1 MDRNDLKSI
10 FDGDFNE
17 NELDL
22 VEKAYRMAEQAL
34 DGMKRG
40 NDAPFITHPVGV
52 AKIVCNEIGMNAD
65 CAVAVFLHEAT
76 RFHPE
81 ILERED
87 FLSFPQDIRN
97 IAVSLNRIAS
107 IRPKDTRL
115 EADTYRRLIISYSH
129 DPRVTL
135 IKLAD
140 RLEVMRNIKLLPK
153 SSREMKV
160 VETQLLYVPIAHQI
174 GLYSLKGEMEDIY
187 LKYTEPSIYNSIT
200 NKLRLTARDREARMS
215 RFIEPLKQRL
225 SDAGIHYQLK
235 ARTKTAYSIWRKMV
249 KQDVP
254 FEKVYDVYAI
264 RFIIDC
270 EPDREVEHALCWNVF
285 SYVTSEYKYDT
296 SRLRNWLSKPKPNGY
311 ESLHVTIEFDDKV
324 PLEVQIRTRRMDIVA
339 ESGGASHWSYKG
351 VRMEQYMQEWLS
363 SVRNVMS
370 QQEKFS
376 YSDMPDNIG
385 NDVFVYT
392 PSGELKQLRY
402 GATLLDFA
410 FAIHT
415 NIGLKCS
422 GGLVNGKLVSIREKL
437 TTGDVVEV
445 VTNKNQKPNPGWL
458 DIAVTSKARTK
469 IRQKLAEEEF
479 KKAAEGKELM
489 ARRLKN
495 WKMEMSDEDL
505 GALIKKYSM
514 KSINEFYCAV
524 AENAVDIYEVKSY
537 LSSKD
542 REQEA
547 RQQHL
552 SKEKAEETP
561 VKANEKEPK
570 SDVLVIGG
578 NIGNIGYRMAKCC
591 HPVFGDDVFG
601 FISVRDGITIHR
613 VSCPNAAR
621 LIERYPYRIQR
632 VRWSSNSLSN
642 SFQTTLRVLCRGEKR
657 LGAPVM
663 EAVSQYKASVRSMV
677 INERNSRDV
686 THEIELKLSVPNNL
700 ELDKVISAI
709 KKVKDVTNVLR

>member
-1 MDRNDLKSI
+1 MEDI
-10 FDGDFNE
+10 F
-17 NELDL
+17 
-22 VEKAYRMAEQAL
+22 VEKAYKIAEKAL
-34 DGMKRG
+34 EGMKRG
-40 NDAPFITHPVGV
+40 NNAPFITHPVGV
-52 AKIVCNEIGMNAD
+52 AKIVCDEIGMGKD
-65 CAVAVFLHEAT
+65 CAAAVFLHEAT
-76 RFHPE
+76 RFRPE
-81 ILERED
+81 ILESED

-97 IAVSLNRIAS
+97 IAVSLNRIS
-107 IRPKDTRL
+107 TIRPKDTRL

-140 RLEVMRNIKLLPK
+140 RLEVMRNIRLLPK

-160 VETQLLYVPIAHQI
+160 VESQMLYVPIAHQI
-174 GLYSLKGEMEDIY
+174 GLYSLKGELEDIY
-187 LKYTEPSIYNSIT
+187 LKYTEPAIYNSIT
-200 NKLRLTARDREARMS
+200 NKLRLTAKDREEQMS

-225 SDAGIHYQLK
+225 SDAGISYQLK

-270 EPDREVEHALCWNVF
+270 PPDRKTEHEMCWNVF

-296 SRLRNWLSKPKPNGY
+296 SRLRDWLSKPKPNGY
-311 ESLHVTIEFDDKV
+311 ESLHVTIEFEDKV

-351 VRMEQYMQEWLS
+351 VRMEQYMQEWLA

-370 QQEKFS
+370 QQERFS
-376 YSDMPDNIG
+376 YDNMPDNIC

-422 GGLVNGKLVSIREKL
+422 GGMVNGKRVSIREKL
-437 TTGDVVEV
+437 ATGDVVEA
-445 VTNKNQKPNPGWL
+445 VTNKNQRPNLGWL

-469 IRQKLAEEEF
+469 IRQKLAEDEF
-479 KKAAEGKELM
+479 KKASEGKELM
-489 ARRLKN
+489 SRRLKN
-495 WKMEMSDEDL
+495 WKLELTDEDL
-505 GALIKKYSM
+505 GFLIKKYSL

-524 AENAVDIYEVKSY
+524 AENKIDIFEIKSY
-537 LSSKD
+537 LSGKD
-542 REQEA
+542 MPQEF
-547 RQQHL
+547 RQP
-552 SKEKAEETP
+552 SSRAVEETP
-561 VKANEKEPK
+561 KEPSGNIK

-578 NIGNIGYRMAKCC
+578 NINNIGYRMAKCC
-591 HPVFGDDVFG
+591 NPVYGDYVFG
-601 FISVRDGITIHR
+601 FTSVKDGITIHR

-632 VRWSSNSLSN
+632 VRWSGSSAST
-642 SFQTTLRVLCRGEKR
+642 SFQVTLKVLCRGEKN

-677 INERNSRDV
+677 VNERNSRDV

-700 ELDKVISAI
+700 ELDKVISAV

>member
-1 MDRNDLKSI
+1 MEDI
-10 FDGDFNE
+10 F
-17 NELDL
+17 
-22 VEKAYRMAEQAL
+22 VEKAYKIAEKAL
-34 DGMKRG
+34 EGMKRG
-40 NDAPFITHPVGV
+40 NNAPFITHPVGV
-52 AKIVCNEIGMNAD
+52 AKIVCDEIGMGKD
-65 CAVAVFLHEAT
+65 CAAAVFLHEAT
-76 RFHPE
+76 RFRHE
-81 ILERED
+81 ILESED

-97 IAVSLNRIAS
+97 IAVSLNRIS
-107 IRPKDTRL
+107 TIRPKDTRL
-115 EADTYRRLIISYSH
+115 EADTYRRLIISYSR

-140 RLEVMRNIKLLPK
+140 RLEVMRNIRLLPK

-160 VETQLLYVPIAHQI
+160 VESQMLYVPIAHQI
-174 GLYSLKGEMEDIY
+174 GLYSLKGELEDIY
-187 LKYTEPSIYNSIT
+187 LKYTEPAIYNSIT
-200 NKLRLTARDREARMS
+200 NKLRLTAKDREEQMS

-225 SDAGIHYQLK
+225 SDAGISYQLK

-270 EPDREVEHALCWNVF
+270 PPDRKTEHEMCWNVF

-296 SRLRNWLSKPKPNGY
+296 SRLRDWLSKPKPNGY
-311 ESLHVTIEFDDKV
+311 ESLHVTIEFEDKV

-351 VRMEQYMQEWLS
+351 VRMEQYMQEWLA

-370 QQEKFS
+370 QQERFS
-376 YSDMPDNIG
+376 YDNMPDNIC

-422 GGLVNGKLVSIREKL
+422 GGMVNGKRVSIREKL
-437 TTGDVVEV
+437 ATGDVVEA
-445 VTNKNQKPNPGWL
+445 VTNKNQRPNLGWL

-469 IRQKLAEEEF
+469 IRQKLAEDEF
-479 KKAAEGKELM
+479 KKASEGKELM
-489 ARRLKN
+489 SRRLKN
-495 WKMEMSDEDL
+495 WKLELTDEDL
-505 GALIKKYSM
+505 GFLIKKYSL

-524 AENAVDIYEVKSY
+524 AENKIDIFEIKSY
-537 LSSKD
+537 LSGKD
-542 REQEA
+542 MPQEF
-547 RQQHL
+547 RQP
-552 SKEKAEETP
+552 SSRAVEETP
-561 VKANEKEPK
+561 KEPSGNIK

-578 NIGNIGYRMAKCC
+578 NINNIGYRMAKCC
-591 HPVFGDDVFG
+591 NPVYGDDVFG
-601 FISVRDGITIHR
+601 FISVKDGITIHR

-632 VRWSSNSLSN
+632 VRWSGSSAST
-642 SFQTTLRVLCRGEKR
+642 SFQVTLKVLCRGEKN

-677 INERNSRDV
+677 VNERNSRDV

-700 ELDKVISAI
+700 ELDKVISAV

>member
-1 MDRNDLKSI
+1 MEDI
-10 FDGDFNE
+10 F
-17 NELDL
+17 
-22 VEKAYRMAEQAL
+22 VEKAYKIAEKAL
-34 DGMKRG
+34 EGMKRG
-40 NDAPFITHPVGV
+40 NNAPFITHPVGV
-52 AKIVCNEIGMNAD
+52 AKIVCDEIGMGKD
-65 CAVAVFLHEAT
+65 CAAAVFLHEAT
-76 RFHPE
+76 RFRPE
-81 ILERED
+81 ILESED

-97 IAVSLNRIAS
+97 IAVSLNRIS
-107 IRPKDTRL
+107 TIRPKDTRL
-115 EADTYRRLIISYSH
+115 EADTYRRLIISYSR

-140 RLEVMRNIKLLPK
+140 RLEVMRNIRLLPK

-160 VETQLLYVPIAHQI
+160 VESQMLYVPIAHQI
-174 GLYSLKGEMEDIY
+174 GLYSLKGELEDIY
-187 LKYTEPSIYNSIT
+187 LKYTEPAIYNSIT
-200 NKLRLTARDREARMS
+200 NKLRLTAKDREEQMS

-225 SDAGIHYQLK
+225 SDAGISYQLK

-270 EPDREVEHALCWNVF
+270 PPDRKTEHEMCWNVF

-296 SRLRNWLSKPKPNGY
+296 SRLRDWLSKPKPNGY
-311 ESLHVTIEFDDKV
+311 ESLHVTIEFEDKV

-351 VRMEQYMQEWLS
+351 VRMEQYMQEWLA

-370 QQEKFS
+370 QQERFS
-376 YSDMPDNIG
+376 YDNMPDNIC

-402 GATLLDFA
+402 GVTLLDFA

-422 GGLVNGKLVSIREKL
+422 GGMVNGKRVSIREKL
-437 TTGDVVEV
+437 ATGDVVEA
-445 VTNKNQKPNPGWL
+445 VTNKNQRPNLGWL

-469 IRQKLAEEEF
+469 IRQKLAEDEF
-479 KKAAEGKELM
+479 KKASEGKELM
-489 ARRLKN
+489 SRRLKN
-495 WKMEMSDEDL
+495 WKLELTDEDL
-505 GALIKKYSM
+505 GFLIKKYSL

-524 AENAVDIYEVKSY
+524 AENKIDIFEIKSY
-537 LSSKD
+537 LSDKD
-542 REQEA
+542 MPQELRHPSSRA
-547 RQQHL
+547 V
-552 SKEKAEETP
+552 EDTP
-561 VKANEKEPK
+561 KEPSGNIK

-578 NIGNIGYRMAKCC
+578 NINNIGYRMAKCC
-591 HPVFGDDVFG
+591 NPVYGDDVFG
-601 FISVRDGITIHR
+601 FISVKDGITIHR

-632 VRWSSNSLSN
+632 VRWSGSSAST
-642 SFQTTLRVLCRGEKR
+642 SFQVTLKVLCRGEKN

-677 INERNSRDV
+677 VNERNSRDV

-700 ELDKVISAI
+700 ELDKVISAV

>member
-1 MDRNDLKSI
+1 MEDI
-10 FDGDFNE
+10 F
-17 NELDL
+17 
-22 VEKAYRMAEQAL
+22 VEKAYKIAEKAL
-34 DGMKRG
+34 EGMKRG
-40 NDAPFITHPVGV
+40 NNAPFITHPVGV
-52 AKIVCNEIGMNAD
+52 AKIVCDEIGMGKD
-65 CAVAVFLHEAT
+65 CAAAVFLHEAT
-76 RFHPE
+76 RFRPE
-81 ILERED
+81 ILESED

-97 IAVSLNRIAS
+97 IAVSLNRIS
-107 IRPKDTRL
+107 TIRPKDTRL
-115 EADTYRRLIISYSH
+115 EADTYRRLIISYSR

-140 RLEVMRNIKLLPK
+140 RLEVMRNIRLLPK

-160 VETQLLYVPIAHQI
+160 VESQMLYVPIAHQI
-174 GLYSLKGEMEDIY
+174 GLYSLKGELEDIY
-187 LKYTEPSIYNSIT
+187 LKYTEPAIYNSIT
-200 NKLRLTARDREARMS
+200 NKLRLTARDREEQMS

-225 SDAGIHYQLK
+225 SDAGISYQLK

-270 EPDREVEHALCWNVF
+270 PPDRKTEHEMCWNVF

-296 SRLRNWLSKPKPNGY
+296 SRLRDWLSKPKPNGY
-311 ESLHVTIEFDDKV
+311 ESLHVTIEFEDKV

-351 VRMEQYMQEWLS
+351 VRMEQYMQEWLA

-370 QQEKFS
+370 QQERFS
-376 YSDMPDNIG
+376 YDNMPDNIC

-422 GGLVNGKLVSIREKL
+422 GGMVNGKRVSIREKL
-437 TTGDVVEV
+437 ATGDVVEA
-445 VTNKNQKPNPGWL
+445 VTNKNQRPNLGWL

-469 IRQKLAEEEF
+469 IRQKLAEDEF
-479 KKAAEGKELM
+479 KKASEGKELM
-489 ARRLKN
+489 SRRLKN
-495 WKMEMSDEDL
+495 WKLELTDEDL
-505 GALIKKYSM
+505 GFLIKKYSL

-524 AENAVDIYEVKSY
+524 AENKIDIFEIKSY
-537 LSSKD
+537 LSGKD
-542 REQEA
+542 MPQEF
-547 RQQHL
+547 RQP
-552 SKEKAEETP
+552 SSRAVEETP
-561 VKANEKEPK
+561 KEPSGNIK

-578 NIGNIGYRMAKCC
+578 NINNIGYRMAKCC
-591 HPVFGDDVFG
+591 NPVYGDDVFG
-601 FISVRDGITIHR
+601 FISVKDGITIHR

-632 VRWSSNSLSN
+632 VRWSGSSAST
-642 SFQTTLRVLCRGEKR
+642 SFQVTLKVLCRGEKN

-677 INERNSRDV
+677 VNERNSRDV

-700 ELDKVISAI
+700 ELDKVISAV

>member
-1 MDRNDLKSI
+1 MEDV
-10 FDGDFNE
+10 F
-17 NELDL
+17 
-22 VEKAYRMAEQAL
+22 VEKAYKIAEKAL
-34 DGMKRG
+34 EGMKRG
-40 NDAPFITHPVGV
+40 NNAPFITHPVGV
-52 AKIVCNEIGMNAD
+52 AKIVCDEIGMGKD
-65 CAVAVFLHEAT
+65 CAAAVFLHEAT
-76 RFHPE
+76 RFRPE
-81 ILERED
+81 ILESED

-97 IAVSLNRIAS
+97 IAVSLNRIS
-107 IRPKDTRL
+107 TIRPKDTRL
-115 EADTYRRLIISYSH
+115 EADTYRRLIISYSR

-140 RLEVMRNIKLLPK
+140 RLEVMRNIRLLPK

-160 VETQLLYVPIAHQI
+160 VESQMLYVPIAHQI
-174 GLYSLKGEMEDIY
+174 GLYSLKGELEDIY
-187 LKYTEPSIYNSIT
+187 LKYTEPAIYNSIT
-200 NKLRLTARDREARMS
+200 NKLRLTAKDREEQMS

-225 SDAGIHYQLK
+225 SDAGISYQLK

-270 EPDREVEHALCWNVF
+270 PPDRKTEHEMCWNVF

-296 SRLRNWLSKPKPNGY
+296 SRLRDWLSKPKPNGY
-311 ESLHVTIEFDDKV
+311 ESLHVTIEFEDKV

-351 VRMEQYMQEWLS
+351 VRMEQYMQEWLA

-370 QQEKFS
+370 QQERFS
-376 YSDMPDNIG
+376 YDNMPDNIC

-422 GGLVNGKLVSIREKL
+422 GGMVNGKRVSIREKL
-437 TTGDVVEV
+437 ATGDVVEA
-445 VTNKNQKPNPGWL
+445 VTNKNQRPNLGWL

-469 IRQKLAEEEF
+469 IRQKLAEDEF
-479 KKAAEGKELM
+479 KKASEGKELM
-489 ARRLKN
+489 SRRLKN
-495 WKMEMSDEDL
+495 WKLELTDEDL
-505 GALIKKYSM
+505 GFLIKKYSL

-524 AENAVDIYEVKSY
+524 AENKIDIFEIKSY
-537 LSSKD
+537 LSGKD
-542 REQEA
+542 MPQELRHPSSRA
-547 RQQHL
+547 V
-552 SKEKAEETP
+552 EDTP
-561 VKANEKEPK
+561 KEPSGNIK

-578 NIGNIGYRMAKCC
+578 NINNIGYRMAKCC
-591 HPVFGDDVFG
+591 NPVYGDDVFG
-601 FISVRDGITIHR
+601 FISVKDGITIHR

-632 VRWSSNSLSN
+632 VRWSGSSAST
-642 SFQTTLRVLCRGEKR
+642 SFQVTLKVLCRGEKN

-677 INERNSRDV
+677 VNERNSRDV

-700 ELDKVISAI
+700 ELDKVISAV

>member
-1 MDRNDLKSI
+1 MEDI
-10 FDGDFNE
+10 F
-17 NELDL
+17 
-22 VEKAYRMAEQAL
+22 VEKAYKIAEKAL
-34 DGMKRG
+34 EGMKRG
-40 NDAPFITHPVGV
+40 NNAPFITHPVGV
-52 AKIVCNEIGMNAD
+52 AKIVCDEIGMGKD
-65 CAVAVFLHEAT
+65 CAAAVFLHEAT
-76 RFHPE
+76 RFRPE
-81 ILERED
+81 ILESED

-97 IAVSLNRIAS
+97 IAVSLNRIS
-107 IRPKDTRL
+107 TIRPKDTRL
-115 EADTYRRLIISYSH
+115 EADTYRRLIISYSR

-140 RLEVMRNIKLLPK
+140 RLEVMRNIRLLPK

-160 VETQLLYVPIAHQI
+160 VESQMLYVPIAHQI
-174 GLYSLKGEMEDIY
+174 GLYSLKGELEDIY
-187 LKYTEPSIYNSIT
+187 LKYTEPAIYNSIT
-200 NKLRLTARDREARMS
+200 NKLRLTARDREEQMS
-215 RFIEPLKQRL
+215 RFIGPLKQRL
-225 SDAGIHYQLK
+225 SDAGISYQLK

-270 EPDREVEHALCWNVF
+270 PPDRKTEHEMCWNVF

-296 SRLRNWLSKPKPNGY
+296 SRLRDWLSKPKPNGY
-311 ESLHVTIEFDDKV
+311 ESLHVTIEFEDKV

-351 VRMEQYMQEWLS
+351 VRMEQYMQEWLA

-370 QQEKFS
+370 QQERFS
-376 YSDMPDNIG
+376 YDNMPDNIC

-422 GGLVNGKLVSIREKL
+422 GGMVNGKRVSIREKL
-437 TTGDVVEV
+437 ATGDVVEA
-445 VTNKNQKPNPGWL
+445 VTNKNQRPNLGWL

-469 IRQKLAEEEF
+469 IRQKLAEDEF
-479 KKAAEGKELM
+479 KKASEGKELM
-489 ARRLKN
+489 SRRLKN
-495 WKMEMSDEDL
+495 WKLELTDEDL
-505 GALIKKYSM
+505 GFLIKKYSL

-524 AENAVDIYEVKSY
+524 AENKIDIFEIKSY
-537 LSSKD
+537 LSGKD
-542 REQEA
+542 MPQEF
-547 RQQHL
+547 RQP
-552 SKEKAEETP
+552 SSRAVEETP
-561 VKANEKEPK
+561 KEPSGNIK

-578 NIGNIGYRMAKCC
+578 NINNIGYRMAKCC
-591 HPVFGDDVFG
+591 NPVYGDDVFG
-601 FISVRDGITIHR
+601 FISVKDGITIHR

-632 VRWSSNSLSN
+632 VRWSGSSAST
-642 SFQTTLRVLCRGEKR
+642 SFQVTLKVLCRGEKN

-677 INERNSRDV
+677 VNERNSRDV

-700 ELDKVISAI
+700 ELDKVISAV

>member
-1 MDRNDLKSI
+1 MEDI
-10 FDGDFNE
+10 F
-17 NELDL
+17 
-22 VEKAYRMAEQAL
+22 VEKAYKIAEKAL
-34 DGMKRG
+34 EGMKRG
-40 NDAPFITHPVGV
+40 NNAPFITHPVGV
-52 AKIVCNEIGMNAD
+52 AKIVCDEIGMGKD
-65 CAVAVFLHEAT
+65 CAAAVFLHEAT
-76 RFHPE
+76 RFRPE
-81 ILERED
+81 ILESED

-97 IAVSLNRIAS
+97 IAVSLNRIS
-107 IRPKDTRL
+107 TIRPKDTRL
-115 EADTYRRLIISYSH
+115 EADTYRRLIISYSR

-140 RLEVMRNIKLLPK
+140 RLEVMRNIRLLPK

-160 VETQLLYVPIAHQI
+160 VESQMLYVPIAHQI
-174 GLYSLKGEMEDIY
+174 GLYSLKGELEDIY
-187 LKYTEPSIYNSIT
+187 LKYTEPAIYNSIT
-200 NKLRLTARDREARMS
+200 NKLRLTAKDREEQMS
-215 RFIEPLKQRL
+215 RFIEPLKQKL
-225 SDAGIHYQLK
+225 SDAGISYQLK

-270 EPDREVEHALCWNVF
+270 PPDRKTEHEMCWNVF

-296 SRLRNWLSKPKPNGY
+296 SRLRDWLSKPKPNGY
-311 ESLHVTIEFDDKV
+311 ESLHVTIEFEDKV

-351 VRMEQYMQEWLS
+351 VRMEQYMQEWLA

-370 QQEKFS
+370 QQERFS
-376 YSDMPDNIG
+376 YDNMPDNIC

-422 GGLVNGKLVSIREKL
+422 GGMVNGKRVSIREKL
-437 TTGDVVEV
+437 ATGDVVEA
-445 VTNKNQKPNPGWL
+445 VTNKNQRPNLGWL

-469 IRQKLAEEEF
+469 IRQKLAEDEF
-479 KKAAEGKELM
+479 KKASEGKELM
-489 ARRLKN
+489 SRRLKN
-495 WKMEMSDEDL
+495 WKLELTDEDL
-505 GALIKKYSM
+505 GFLIKKYSL

-524 AENAVDIYEVKSY
+524 AENKIDIFEIKSY
-537 LSSKD
+537 LSGKD
-542 REQEA
+542 MPQEF
-547 RQQHL
+547 RQP
-552 SKEKAEETP
+552 SSRAVEETP
-561 VKANEKEPK
+561 KEPSGNIK

-578 NIGNIGYRMAKCC
+578 NINNIGYRMAKCC
-591 HPVFGDDVFG
+591 NPVYGDDVFG
-601 FISVRDGITIHR
+601 FISVKDGITIHR

-632 VRWSSNSLSN
+632 VRWSGSSAST
-642 SFQTTLRVLCRGEKR
+642 SFQVTLKVLCRGEKN

-677 INERNSRDV
+677 VNERNSRDV

-700 ELDKVISAI
+700 ELDKVISAV

>member
-1 MDRNDLKSI
+1 MEDI
-10 FDGDFNE
+10 F
-17 NELDL
+17 
-22 VEKAYRMAEQAL
+22 VEKAYKIAEKAL
-34 DGMKRG
+34 EGMKRG
-40 NDAPFITHPVGV
+40 NNAPFITHPVGV
-52 AKIVCNEIGMNAD
+52 AKIVCDEIGMGKD
-65 CAVAVFLHEAT
+65 CAAAVFLHEAT
-76 RFHPE
+76 RFRPE
-81 ILERED
+81 ILESED

-97 IAVSLNRIAS
+97 IAVSLNRIS
-107 IRPKDTRL
+107 TIRPKDTRL
-115 EADTYRRLIISYSH
+115 EADTYRRLIISYSR

-140 RLEVMRNIKLLPK
+140 RLEVMRNIRLLPK

-160 VETQLLYVPIAHQI
+160 VESQMLYVPIAHQI
-174 GLYSLKGEMEDIY
+174 GLYSLKGELEDIY
-187 LKYTEPSIYNSIT
+187 LKYTEPAIYNSIT
-200 NKLRLTARDREARMS
+200 NKLRLTAKDREEQMS

-225 SDAGIHYQLK
+225 SDAGISYQLK

-270 EPDREVEHALCWNVF
+270 PPDRKTEHEMCWNVF

-296 SRLRNWLSKPKPNGY
+296 SRLRDWLSKPKPNGY
-311 ESLHVTIEFDDKV
+311 ESLHVTIEFEDKV

-351 VRMEQYMQEWLS
+351 VRMEQYMQEWLA

-370 QQEKFS
+370 QQERFS
-376 YSDMPDNIG
+376 YDNMPDNIC

-422 GGLVNGKLVSIREKL
+422 GGMVNGKRVSIREKL
-437 TTGDVVEV
+437 ATGDVVEA
-445 VTNKNQKPNPGWL
+445 VTNKNQRPNLGWL

-469 IRQKLAEEEF
+469 IRQKLAEDEF
-479 KKAAEGKELM
+479 KKASEGKELM
-489 ARRLKN
+489 SRRLKN
-495 WKMEMSDEDL
+495 WKLELTDEDL
-505 GALIKKYSM
+505 GFLIKKYSL

-524 AENAVDIYEVKSY
+524 AENKIDIFEIKSY
-537 LSSKD
+537 LSGKD
-542 REQEA
+542 MPQEF
-547 RQQHL
+547 RQP
-552 SKEKAEETP
+552 SSRAVEETP
-561 VKANEKEPK
+561 KEPSGNIK

-578 NIGNIGYRMAKCC
+578 NINNIGYRMAKCC
-591 HPVFGDDVFG
+591 NPVYGDDVFG
-601 FISVRDGITIHR
+601 FISVKDGITIHR

-632 VRWSSNSLSN
+632 VRWSGSSAST
-642 SFQTTLRVLCRGEKR
+642 SFQVTLKVLCRGEKN

-677 INERNSRDV
+677 VNERNSRDV

-700 ELDKVISAI
+700 ELYKVISAV

>member
-1 MDRNDLKSI
+1 MEDI
-10 FDGDFNE
+10 F
-17 NELDL
+17 
-22 VEKAYRMAEQAL
+22 VEKAYKIAEKAL
-34 DGMKRG
+34 EGMKRG
-40 NDAPFITHPVGV
+40 NNAPFITHPVGV
-52 AKIVCNEIGMNAD
+52 AKIVCDEIGMGKD
-65 CAVAVFLHEAT
+65 CAAAVFLHEAT
-76 RFHPE
+76 RFRPE
-81 ILERED
+81 ILESED

-97 IAVSLNRIAS
+97 IAVSLNRIS
-107 IRPKDTRL
+107 TIRPKDTRL
-115 EADTYRRLIISYSH
+115 EADTYRRLIISYSR

-140 RLEVMRNIKLLPK
+140 RLEVMRNIRLLPK

-160 VETQLLYVPIAHQI
+160 VESQMLYVPIAHQI
-174 GLYSLKGEMEDIY
+174 GLYSLKGELEDIY
-187 LKYTEPSIYNSIT
+187 LKYTEPAIYNSIT
-200 NKLRLTARDREARMS
+200 NKLRLTAKDREEQMS

-225 SDAGIHYQLK
+225 SDAGISYQLK

-270 EPDREVEHALCWNVF
+270 PPDRKTEHEMCWNVF

-296 SRLRNWLSKPKPNGY
+296 SRLRDWLSKPKPNGY
-311 ESLHVTIEFDDKV
+311 ESLHVTIEFEDKV

-351 VRMEQYMQEWLS
+351 VRMEQYMQEWLA

-370 QQEKFS
+370 QQERFS
-376 YSDMPDNIG
+376 YDNMPDNIC

-422 GGLVNGKLVSIREKL
+422 GGMVNGKRVSIREKL
-437 TTGDVVEV
+437 ATGDVVEA
-445 VTNKNQKPNPGWL
+445 VTNKNQRPNLGWL

-469 IRQKLAEEEF
+469 IRQKLAEDEF
-479 KKAAEGKELM
+479 KKASEGKELM
-489 ARRLKN
+489 SRRLKN
-495 WKMEMSDEDL
+495 WKLELTDEDL
-505 GALIKKYSM
+505 GFLIKKYSL

-524 AENAVDIYEVKSY
+524 AENKIDIFEIKSY
-537 LSSKD
+537 LSGKD
-542 REQEA
+542 MPQEF
-547 RQQHL
+547 RQP
-552 SKEKAEETP
+552 SSRAVEETP
-561 VKANEKEPK
+561 KEPSGNIK

-578 NIGNIGYRMAKCC
+578 NINNIGYRMAKCC
-591 HPVFGDDVFG
+591 NPVYGDDVFG
-601 FISVRDGITIHR
+601 FISVKDGITIHR

-632 VRWSSNSLSN
+632 VRWSGSSAST
-642 SFQTTLRVLCRGEKR
+642 SFQVTLKVLCRGEKN

-677 INERNSRDV
+677 VNERNSRDV

-700 ELDKVISAI
+700 ELDKVISAV

>member
-1 MDRNDLKSI
+1 MEDI
-10 FDGDFNE
+10 F
-17 NELDL
+17 
-22 VEKAYRMAEQAL
+22 VEKAYKIAEKAL
-34 DGMKRG
+34 EGMKRG
-40 NDAPFITHPVGV
+40 NNAPFITHPVGV
-52 AKIVCNEIGMNAD
+52 AKIVCDEIGMGKD
-65 CAVAVFLHEAT
+65 CAAAVFLHEAT
-76 RFHPE
+76 RFRPE
-81 ILERED
+81 ILESED

-97 IAVSLNRIAS
+97 IAVSLNRIS
-107 IRPKDTRL
+107 TIRPKDTRL

-140 RLEVMRNIKLLPK
+140 RLEVMRNIRLLPK

-160 VETQLLYVPIAHQI
+160 VESQMLYVPIAHQI
-174 GLYSLKGEMEDIY
+174 GLYSLKGELEDIY
-187 LKYTEPSIYNSIT
+187 LKYTEPAIYNSIT
-200 NKLRLTARDREARMS
+200 NKLRLTAKDREEQMS

-225 SDAGIHYQLK
+225 SDAGISYQLK

-270 EPDREVEHALCWNVF
+270 PPDRKTEHEMCWNVF

-296 SRLRNWLSKPKPNGY
+296 SRLRDWLSKPKPNGY
-311 ESLHVTIEFDDKV
+311 ESLHVTIEFEDKV

-351 VRMEQYMQEWLS
+351 VRMEQYMQEWLA

-370 QQEKFS
+370 QQERFS
-376 YSDMPDNIG
+376 YDNMPDNIC

-422 GGLVNGKLVSIREKL
+422 GGMVNGKRVSIREKL
-437 TTGDVVEV
+437 ATGDVVEA
-445 VTNKNQKPNPGWL
+445 VTNKNQRPNLGWL

-469 IRQKLAEEEF
+469 IRQKLAEDEF
-479 KKAAEGKELM
+479 KKASEGKELM
-489 ARRLKN
+489 SRRLKN
-495 WKMEMSDEDL
+495 WKLELTDEDL
-505 GALIKKYSM
+505 GFLIKKYSL

-524 AENAVDIYEVKSY
+524 AENKIDIFEIKSY
-537 LSSKD
+537 LSGKD
-542 REQEA
+542 MPQELRHPSSRA
-547 RQQHL
+547 V
-552 SKEKAEETP
+552 EDTP
-561 VKANEKEPK
+561 KEPSGNIK

-578 NIGNIGYRMAKCC
+578 NINNIGYRMAKCC
-591 HPVFGDDVFG
+591 NPVYGDDVFG
-601 FISVRDGITIHR
+601 FISVKDGITIHR

-632 VRWSSNSLSN
+632 VRWSGSSAST
-642 SFQTTLRVLCRGEKR
+642 SFQVTLKVLCRGEKN

-677 INERNSRDV
+677 VNERNSRDV
-686 THEIELKLSVPNNL
+686 THEIELKLSIPNNL
-700 ELDKVISAI
+700 ELDKVISAV

>member
-1 MDRNDLKSI
+1 MEDI
-10 FDGDFNE
+10 F
-17 NELDL
+17 
-22 VEKAYRMAEQAL
+22 VEKAYKIAEKAL
-34 DGMKRG
+34 EGMKRG
-40 NDAPFITHPVGV
+40 NNAPFITHPVGV
-52 AKIVCNEIGMNAD
+52 AKIVCDEIGMGKD
-65 CAVAVFLHEAT
+65 CAAAVFLHEAT
-76 RFHPE
+76 RFRPE
-81 ILERED
+81 ILESED

-97 IAVSLNRIAS
+97 IAVSLNRIS
-107 IRPKDTRL
+107 TIRPKDTRL
-115 EADTYRRLIISYSH
+115 EADTYRRLIISYSR

-140 RLEVMRNIKLLPK
+140 RLEVMRNIRLLPK

-160 VETQLLYVPIAHQI
+160 VESQMLYVPIAHQI
-174 GLYSLKGEMEDIY
+174 GLYSLKGELEDIY
-187 LKYTEPSIYNSIT
+187 LKYTEPAIYNSIT
-200 NKLRLTARDREARMS
+200 NKLRLTAKDREEQMS

-225 SDAGIHYQLK
+225 SDAGISYQLK

-270 EPDREVEHALCWNVF
+270 PPDRKTEHEMCWNVF

-296 SRLRNWLSKPKPNGY
+296 SRLRDWLSKPKPNGY
-311 ESLHVTIEFDDKV
+311 ESLHVTIEFEDKV

-351 VRMEQYMQEWLS
+351 VRMEQYMQEWLA

-370 QQEKFS
+370 QQERFS
-376 YSDMPDNIG
+376 YDNMPDNIC

-422 GGLVNGKLVSIREKL
+422 GGMVNGKRVSIREKL
-437 TTGDVVEV
+437 ATGDVVEA
-445 VTNKNQKPNPGWL
+445 VTNKNQRPNLGWL

-469 IRQKLAEEEF
+469 IRQKLAEDEF
-479 KKAAEGKELM
+479 KKASEGKELM
-489 ARRLKN
+489 SRRLKN
-495 WKMEMSDEDL
+495 WKLELTDEDL
-505 GALIKKYSM
+505 GFLIKKYSL

-524 AENAVDIYEVKSY
+524 AENKIDIFEIKSY
-537 LSSKD
+537 LSGKD
-542 REQEA
+542 MPQEF
-547 RQQHL
+547 RQP
-552 SKEKAEETP
+552 SSRAVEETP
-561 VKANEKEPK
+561 KEPSGNIK

-578 NIGNIGYRMAKCC
+578 NINNIGYRMAKCC
-591 HPVFGDDVFG
+591 NPVYGDDVFG
-601 FISVRDGITIHR
+601 FTSVKDGITIHR

-632 VRWSSNSLSN
+632 VRWSGSSAST
-642 SFQTTLRVLCRGEKR
+642 SFQVTLKVLCRGEKN

-677 INERNSRDV
+677 VNERNSRDV

-700 ELDKVISAI
+700 ELDKVISAV

>member
-1 MDRNDLKSI
+1 MEDI
-10 FDGDFNE
+10 F
-17 NELDL
+17 
-22 VEKAYRMAEQAL
+22 VEKAYKIAEKAL
-34 DGMKRG
+34 EGMKRG
-40 NDAPFITHPVGV
+40 NNAPFITHPVGV
-52 AKIVCNEIGMNAD
+52 AKIVCDEIGMGKD
-65 CAVAVFLHEAT
+65 CAAAVFLHEAT
-76 RFHPE
+76 RFRPE
-81 ILERED
+81 ILESED

-97 IAVSLNRIAS
+97 IAVSLNRIS
-107 IRPKDTRL
+107 TIRPKDTRL

-140 RLEVMRNIKLLPK
+140 RLEVMRNIRLLPK

-160 VETQLLYVPIAHQI
+160 VESQMLYVPIAHQI
-174 GLYSLKGEMEDIY
+174 GLYSLKGELEDIY
-187 LKYTEPSIYNSIT
+187 LKYTEPAIYNSIT
-200 NKLRLTARDREARMS
+200 NKLRLTAKDREEQMS

-225 SDAGIHYQLK
+225 SDAGISYQLK

-270 EPDREVEHALCWNVF
+270 PPDRKTEHEMCWNVF

-296 SRLRNWLSKPKPNGY
+296 SRLRDWLSKPKPNGY
-311 ESLHVTIEFDDKV
+311 ESLHVTIEFEDKV

-351 VRMEQYMQEWLS
+351 VRMEQYMQEWLA

-370 QQEKFS
+370 QQERFS
-376 YSDMPDNIG
+376 YDNMPDNIC

-422 GGLVNGKLVSIREKL
+422 GGMVNGKRVSIREKL
-437 TTGDVVEV
+437 ATGDVVEA
-445 VTNKNQKPNPGWL
+445 VTNKNQRPNLGWL

-469 IRQKLAEEEF
+469 IRQKLAEDEF
-479 KKAAEGKELM
+479 KKASEGKELM
-489 ARRLKN
+489 SRRLKN
-495 WKMEMSDEDL
+495 WKLELTDEDL
-505 GALIKKYSM
+505 GFLIKKYSL

-524 AENAVDIYEVKSY
+524 AENKIDIFEIKSY
-537 LSSKD
+537 LSGKD
-542 REQEA
+542 MPQELRHPSSRA
-547 RQQHL
+547 V
-552 SKEKAEETP
+552 EETP
-561 VKANEKEPK
+561 KEPSGNIK

-578 NIGNIGYRMAKCC
+578 NINNIGYRMAKCC
-591 HPVFGDDVFG
+591 NPVYGDDVFG
-601 FISVRDGITIHR
+601 FISVKDGITIHR

-632 VRWSSNSLSN
+632 VRWSGSSAST
-642 SFQTTLRVLCRGEKR
+642 SFQVTLKVLCRGEKN

-677 INERNSRDV
+677 VNERNSRDV

-700 ELDKVISAI
+700 ELDKVISAV

>member
-1 MDRNDLKSI
+1 MEDI
-10 FDGDFNE
+10 F
-17 NELDL
+17 
-22 VEKAYRMAEQAL
+22 VEKAYKIAENAL
-34 DGMKRG
+34 EGMKRG
-40 NDAPFITHPVGV
+40 NNAPFITHPVGV
-52 AKIVCNEIGMNAD
+52 AKIVCDEIGMGKD
-65 CAVAVFLHEAT
+65 CAAAVFLHEAT
-76 RFHPE
+76 RFRPE
-81 ILERED
+81 ILESED

-97 IAVSLNRIAS
+97 IAVSLNRIS
-107 IRPKDTRL
+107 TIRPKDTRL
-115 EADTYRRLIISYSH
+115 EADTYRRLIISYSR

-140 RLEVMRNIKLLPK
+140 RLEVMRNIRLLPK

-160 VETQLLYVPIAHQI
+160 VESQMLYVPIAHQI
-174 GLYSLKGEMEDIY
+174 GLYSLKGELEDIY
-187 LKYTEPSIYNSIT
+187 LKYTEPAIYNSIT
-200 NKLRLTARDREARMS
+200 NKLRLTAKDREEQMS

-225 SDAGIHYQLK
+225 SDAGISYQLK

-270 EPDREVEHALCWNVF
+270 PPDRKTEHEMCWNVF

-296 SRLRNWLSKPKPNGY
+296 SRLRDWLSKPKPNGY
-311 ESLHVTIEFDDKV
+311 ESLHVTIEFEDKV

-351 VRMEQYMQEWLS
+351 VRMEQYMQEWLA

-370 QQEKFS
+370 QQERFS
-376 YSDMPDNIG
+376 YDNMPDNIC

-422 GGLVNGKLVSIREKL
+422 GGMVNGKRVSIREKL
-437 TTGDVVEV
+437 ATGDVVEA
-445 VTNKNQKPNPGWL
+445 VTNKNQRPNLGWL

-469 IRQKLAEEEF
+469 IRQKLAEDEF
-479 KKAAEGKELM
+479 KKASEGKELM
-489 ARRLKN
+489 SRRLKN
-495 WKMEMSDEDL
+495 WKLELTDEDL
-505 GALIKKYSM
+505 GFLIKKYSL

-524 AENAVDIYEVKSY
+524 AENKIDIFEIKSY
-537 LSSKD
+537 LSGKD
-542 REQEA
+542 MPQEF
-547 RQQHL
+547 RQP
-552 SKEKAEETP
+552 SSRAVEETP
-561 VKANEKEPK
+561 KEPSGNIK

-578 NIGNIGYRMAKCC
+578 NINNIGYRMAKCC
-591 HPVFGDDVFG
+591 NPVYGDDVFG
-601 FISVRDGITIHR
+601 FISVKDGITIHR

-632 VRWSSNSLSN
+632 VRWSGSSAST
-642 SFQTTLRVLCRGEKR
+642 SFQVTLKVLCRGEKN

-677 INERNSRDV
+677 VNERNSRDV

-700 ELDKVISAI
+700 ELDKVISAV

>member
-1 MDRNDLKSI
+1 MEDI
-10 FDGDFNE
+10 F
-17 NELDL
+17 
-22 VEKAYRMAEQAL
+22 VEKAYKIAEKAL
-34 DGMKRG
+34 EGMKRG
-40 NDAPFITHPVGV
+40 NNAPFITHPVGV
-52 AKIVCNEIGMNAD
+52 AKIVCDEIGMGKD
-65 CAVAVFLHEAT
+65 CAAAVFLHEAT
-76 RFHPE
+76 RFRPE
-81 ILERED
+81 ILESED

-97 IAVSLNRIAS
+97 IAVSLNRIS
-107 IRPKDTRL
+107 TIRPKDTRL

-140 RLEVMRNIKLLPK
+140 RLEVMRNIRLLPK

-160 VETQLLYVPIAHQI
+160 VESQMLYVPIAHQI
-174 GLYSLKGEMEDIY
+174 GLYSLKGELEDIY
-187 LKYTEPSIYNSIT
+187 LKYTEPAIYNSIT
-200 NKLRLTARDREARMS
+200 NKLRLTAKDREEQMS

-225 SDAGIHYQLK
+225 SDAGISYQLK

-270 EPDREVEHALCWNVF
+270 PPDRKTEHEMCWNVF

-296 SRLRNWLSKPKPNGY
+296 SRLRDWLSKPKPNGY
-311 ESLHVTIEFDDKV
+311 ESLHVTIEFEDKV

-351 VRMEQYMQEWLS
+351 VRMEQYMQEWLA

-370 QQEKFS
+370 QQERFS
-376 YSDMPDNIG
+376 YDNMPDNIC

-422 GGLVNGKLVSIREKL
+422 GGMVNGKRVSIREKL
-437 TTGDVVEV
+437 ATGDVVEA
-445 VTNKNQKPNPGWL
+445 VTNKNQRPNLGWL

-469 IRQKLAEEEF
+469 IRQKLAEDEF
-479 KKAAEGKELM
+479 KKASEGKELM
-489 ARRLKN
+489 SRRLKN
-495 WKMEMSDEDL
+495 WKLELTDEDL
-505 GALIKKYSM
+505 GFLIKKYSL

-524 AENAVDIYEVKSY
+524 AENKIDIFEIKSY
-537 LSSKD
+537 LSGKD
-542 REQEA
+542 MPQEF
-547 RQQHL
+547 RQP
-552 SKEKAEETP
+552 SSRAVEETP
-561 VKANEKEPK
+561 KEPSGNIK

-578 NIGNIGYRMAKCC
+578 NINNIGYRMAKCC
-591 HPVFGDDVFG
+591 NPVYGDDVFG
-601 FISVRDGITIHR
+601 FISVKDGITIHR

-632 VRWSSNSLSN
+632 VRWSGSSAST
-642 SFQTTLRVLCRGEKR
+642 SFQVTLKVLCRGEKN

-677 INERNSRDV
+677 VNERNSRDV

-700 ELDKVISAI
+700 ELDKVISAV

>member
-1 MDRNDLKSI
+1 MEDI
-10 FDGDFNE
+10 F
-17 NELDL
+17 
-22 VEKAYRMAEQAL
+22 VEKAYKIAEKAL
-34 DGMKRG
+34 EGMKRG
-40 NDAPFITHPVGV
+40 NNAPFITHPVGV
-52 AKIVCNEIGMNAD
+52 AKIVCDEIGMGKD
-65 CAVAVFLHEAT
+65 CAAAVFLHEAT
-76 RFHPE
+76 RFRPE
-81 ILERED
+81 ILESED

-97 IAVSLNRIAS
+97 IAVSLNRIS
-107 IRPKDTRL
+107 TIRPKDTRL
-115 EADTYRRLIISYSH
+115 EADTYRRLIISYSR

-140 RLEVMRNIKLLPK
+140 RLEVMRNIRLLPK

-160 VETQLLYVPIAHQI
+160 VESQMLYVPIAHQI
-174 GLYSLKGEMEDIY
+174 GLYSLKGELEDIY
-187 LKYTEPSIYNSIT
+187 LKYTEPAIYNSIT
-200 NKLRLTARDREARMS
+200 NKLRLTAKDREEQMS

-225 SDAGIHYQLK
+225 SDAGISYQLK

-270 EPDREVEHALCWNVF
+270 PPDRKTEHEMCWNVF

-296 SRLRNWLSKPKPNGY
+296 SRLRDWLSKPKPNGY
-311 ESLHVTIEFDDKV
+311 ESLHVTIEFEDKV

-351 VRMEQYMQEWLS
+351 VRMEQYMQEWLA

-370 QQEKFS
+370 QQERFS
-376 YSDMPDNIG
+376 YDNMPDNIC

-422 GGLVNGKLVSIREKL
+422 GGMVNGKRVSIREKL
-437 TTGDVVEV
+437 ATGDVVEA
-445 VTNKNQKPNPGWL
+445 VTNKNQRPNLGWL

-469 IRQKLAEEEF
+469 IRQKLAEDEF
-479 KKAAEGKELM
+479 KKASEGKELM
-489 ARRLKN
+489 SRRLKN
-495 WKMEMSDEDL
+495 WKLELTDEDL
-505 GALIKKYSM
+505 GFLIKKYSL

-524 AENAVDIYEVKSY
+524 AENKIDIFEIKSY
-537 LSSKD
+537 LSGKD
-542 REQEA
+542 MPQELRHPSSRA
-547 RQQHL
+547 V
-552 SKEKAEETP
+552 EDTP
-561 VKANEKEPK
+561 KEPSGNIK

-578 NIGNIGYRMAKCC
+578 NINNIGYRMAKCC
-591 HPVFGDDVFG
+591 NPVYGDDVFG
-601 FISVRDGITIHR
+601 FTSVKDGITIHR

-632 VRWSSNSLSN
+632 VRWSGSSAST
-642 SFQTTLRVLCRGEKR
+642 SFQVTLKVLCRGEKN

-677 INERNSRDV
+677 VNERNSRDV

-700 ELDKVISAI
+700 ELDKVISAV

>member
-1 MDRNDLKSI
+1 MEDI
-10 FDGDFNE
+10 F
-17 NELDL
+17 
-22 VEKAYRMAEQAL
+22 VEKAYKIAEKAL
-34 DGMKRG
+34 EGMKRG
-40 NDAPFITHPVGV
+40 NNAPFITHPVGV
-52 AKIVCNEIGMNAD
+52 AKIVCDEIGMGKD
-65 CAVAVFLHEAT
+65 CAAAVFLHEAT
-76 RFHPE
+76 RFRPE
-81 ILERED
+81 ILESED

-97 IAVSLNRIAS
+97 IAVSLNRIS
-107 IRPKDTRL
+107 TIRPKDTRL
-115 EADTYRRLIISYSH
+115 EADTYRRLIISYSR

-140 RLEVMRNIKLLPK
+140 RLEVMRNIRLLPK

-160 VETQLLYVPIAHQI
+160 VESQMLYVPIAHQI
-174 GLYSLKGEMEDIY
+174 GLYSLKGELEDIY
-187 LKYTEPSIYNSIT
+187 LKYTEPAIYNSIT
-200 NKLRLTARDREARMS
+200 NKLRLTAKDREEQMS

-225 SDAGIHYQLK
+225 SDAGISYQLK

-270 EPDREVEHALCWNVF
+270 PPDRKTEHEMCWNVF

-296 SRLRNWLSKPKPNGY
+296 SRLRDWLSKPKPNGY
-311 ESLHVTIEFDDKV
+311 ESLHVTIEFEDKV

-351 VRMEQYMQEWLS
+351 VRMEQYMQEWLA

-370 QQEKFS
+370 QQERFS
-376 YSDMPDNIG
+376 YDNMPDNIC

-422 GGLVNGKLVSIREKL
+422 GGMVNGKRVSIREKL
-437 TTGDVVEV
+437 ATGDVVEA
-445 VTNKNQKPNPGWL
+445 VTNKNQRPNLGWL

-469 IRQKLAEEEF
+469 IRQKLAEDEF
-479 KKAAEGKELM
+479 KKASEGKELM
-489 ARRLKN
+489 SRRLKN
-495 WKMEMSDEDL
+495 WKLELTDEDL
-505 GALIKKYSM
+505 GFLIKKYSL

-524 AENAVDIYEVKSY
+524 AENKIDIFEIKSY
-537 LSSKD
+537 LSGKD
-542 REQEA
+542 MPQELRHPSSRA
-547 RQQHL
+547 VEDT
-552 SKEKAEETP
+552 SKEP
-561 VKANEKEPK
+561 SGNIK

-578 NIGNIGYRMAKCC
+578 NINNIGYRMAKCC
-591 HPVFGDDVFG
+591 NPVYGDDVFG
-601 FISVRDGITIHR
+601 FISVKDGITIHR

-632 VRWSSNSLSN
+632 VRWSGSSAST
-642 SFQTTLRVLCRGEKR
+642 SFQVTLKVLCRGEKN

-677 INERNSRDV
+677 VNERNSRDV

-700 ELDKVISAI
+700 ELDKVISAV

>member
-1 MDRNDLKSI
+1 MEDI
-10 FDGDFNE
+10 F
-17 NELDL
+17 
-22 VEKAYRMAEQAL
+22 VEKAYKIAEKAL
-34 DGMKRG
+34 EGMKRG
-40 NDAPFITHPVGV
+40 NNAPFITHPVGV
-52 AKIVCNEIGMNAD
+52 AKIVCDEIGMGKD
-65 CAVAVFLHEAT
+65 CAAAVFLHEAT
-76 RFHPE
+76 RFRPE
-81 ILERED
+81 ILESED

-97 IAVSLNRIAS
+97 IAVSLNRIS
-107 IRPKDTRL
+107 TIRPKDTRL
-115 EADTYRRLIISYSH
+115 EADTYRRLIISYSR

-140 RLEVMRNIKLLPK
+140 RLEVMRNIRLLPK

-160 VETQLLYVPIAHQI
+160 VESQMLYVPIAHQI
-174 GLYSLKGEMEDIY
+174 GLYSLKGELEDIY
-187 LKYTEPSIYNSIT
+187 LKYTEPAIYNSIT
-200 NKLRLTARDREARMS
+200 NKLRLTARDREEQMS

-225 SDAGIHYQLK
+225 SDAGISYQLK

-270 EPDREVEHALCWNVF
+270 PPDRKTEHEMCWNVF

-296 SRLRNWLSKPKPNGY
+296 SRLRDWLSKPKPNGY
-311 ESLHVTIEFDDKV
+311 ESLHVTIEFEDKV

-351 VRMEQYMQEWLS
+351 VRMEQYMQEWLA

-370 QQEKFS
+370 QQERFS
-376 YSDMPDNIG
+376 YDNMPDNIC

-422 GGLVNGKLVSIREKL
+422 GGMVNGKRVSIREKL
-437 TTGDVVEV
+437 ATGDVVEA
-445 VTNKNQKPNPGWL
+445 VTNKNQRPNLGWL

-469 IRQKLAEEEF
+469 IRQKLAEDEF
-479 KKAAEGKELM
+479 KKASEGKELM
-489 ARRLKN
+489 SRRLKN
-495 WKMEMSDEDL
+495 WKLELTDEDL
-505 GALIKKYSM
+505 GFLIKKYSL

-524 AENAVDIYEVKSY
+524 AENKIDIFEIKSY
-537 LSSKD
+537 LSGKD
-542 REQEA
+542 MPQEF
-547 RQQHL
+547 RQP
-552 SKEKAEETP
+552 SSRAVEETP
-561 VKANEKEPK
+561 KEPSGNIK

-578 NIGNIGYRMAKCC
+578 NINNIGYRMAKCC
-591 HPVFGDDVFG
+591 NPVYGDDVFG
-601 FISVRDGITIHR
+601 FTSVKDGITIHR

-632 VRWSSNSLSN
+632 VRWSGSSAST
-642 SFQTTLRVLCRGEKR
+642 SFQVTLKVLCRGEKN

-677 INERNSRDV
+677 VNERNSRDV

-700 ELDKVISAI
+700 ELDKVISAV

>member
-1 MDRNDLKSI
+1 MEDI
-10 FDGDFNE
+10 F
-17 NELDL
+17 
-22 VEKAYRMAEQAL
+22 VEKAYKIAEKAL
-34 DGMKRG
+34 EGMKRG
-40 NDAPFITHPVGV
+40 NNAPFITHPLGV
-52 AKIVCNEIGMNAD
+52 AKIVCDEIGMGKD
-65 CAVAVFLHEAT
+65 CAAAVFLHEAT
-76 RFHPE
+76 RFRPE
-81 ILERED
+81 ILESED

-97 IAVSLNRIAS
+97 IAVSLNRIS
-107 IRPKDTRL
+107 TIRPKDTRL

-140 RLEVMRNIKLLPK
+140 RLEVMRNIRLLPK

-160 VETQLLYVPIAHQI
+160 VESQMLYVPIAHQI
-174 GLYSLKGEMEDIY
+174 GLYSLKGELEDIY
-187 LKYTEPSIYNSIT
+187 LKYTEPAIYNSIT
-200 NKLRLTARDREARMS
+200 NKLRLTAKDREEQMS

-225 SDAGIHYQLK
+225 SDAGISYQLK

-270 EPDREVEHALCWNVF
+270 PPDRKTEHEMCWNVF

-296 SRLRNWLSKPKPNGY
+296 SRLRDWLSKPKPNGY
-311 ESLHVTIEFDDKV
+311 ESLHVTIEFEDKV

-351 VRMEQYMQEWLS
+351 VRMEQYMQEWLA

-370 QQEKFS
+370 QQERFS
-376 YSDMPDNIG
+376 YDNMPDNIC

-422 GGLVNGKLVSIREKL
+422 GGMVNGKRVSIREKL
-437 TTGDVVEV
+437 ATGDVVEA
-445 VTNKNQKPNPGWL
+445 VTNKNQRPNLGWL

-469 IRQKLAEEEF
+469 IRQKLAEDEF
-479 KKAAEGKELM
+479 KKASEGKELM
-489 ARRLKN
+489 SRRLKN
-495 WKMEMSDEDL
+495 WKLELTDEDL
-505 GALIKKYSM
+505 GFLIKKYSL

-524 AENAVDIYEVKSY
+524 AENKIDIFEIKSY
-537 LSSKD
+537 LSGKD
-542 REQEA
+542 MPQEF
-547 RQQHL
+547 RQP
-552 SKEKAEETP
+552 SSRAVEETP
-561 VKANEKEPK
+561 KEPSGNIK

-578 NIGNIGYRMAKCC
+578 NINNIGYRMAKCC
-591 HPVFGDDVFG
+591 NPVYGDDVFG
-601 FISVRDGITIHR
+601 FISVKDGITIHR

-632 VRWSSNSLSN
+632 VRWSGSSAST
-642 SFQTTLRVLCRGEKR
+642 SFQVTLKVLCRGEKN

-677 INERNSRDV
+677 VNERNSRDV

-700 ELDKVISAI
+700 ELDKVISAV

>member
-1 MDRNDLKSI
+1 MEDI
-10 FDGDFNE
+10 F
-17 NELDL
+17 
-22 VEKAYRMAEQAL
+22 VEKAYKIAEKAL
-34 DGMKRG
+34 EGMKRG
-40 NDAPFITHPVGV
+40 NNAPFITHPVGV
-52 AKIVCNEIGMNAD
+52 AKIVCDEIGMGKD
-65 CAVAVFLHEAT
+65 CAAAVFLHEAT
-76 RFHPE
+76 RFRPE
-81 ILERED
+81 ILESED

-97 IAVSLNRIAS
+97 IAVSLNRIS
-107 IRPKDTRL
+107 TIRPKDTRL
-115 EADTYRRLIISYSH
+115 EADTYRRLIISYSR

-140 RLEVMRNIKLLPK
+140 RLEVMRNIRLLPK

-160 VETQLLYVPIAHQI
+160 VESQMLYVPIAHQI
-174 GLYSLKGEMEDIY
+174 GLYSLKGELEDIY
-187 LKYTEPSIYNSIT
+187 LKYTEPAIYNSIT
-200 NKLRLTARDREARMS
+200 NKLRLTAKDREEQMS

-225 SDAGIHYQLK
+225 SDAGISYQLK

-270 EPDREVEHALCWNVF
+270 PPDRKTEHEMCWNVF

-296 SRLRNWLSKPKPNGY
+296 SRLRDWLSKPKPNGY
-311 ESLHVTIEFDDKV
+311 ESLHVTIEFEDKV

-351 VRMEQYMQEWLS
+351 VRMEQYMQEWLA

-370 QQEKFS
+370 QQERFS
-376 YSDMPDNIG
+376 YDNMPDNIC

-422 GGLVNGKLVSIREKL
+422 GGMVNGKRVSIREKL
-437 TTGDVVEV
+437 ATGDVVEA
-445 VTNKNQKPNPGWL
+445 VTNKNQRPNLGWL

-469 IRQKLAEEEF
+469 IRQKLAEDEF
-479 KKAAEGKELM
+479 KKASEGKELM
-489 ARRLKN
+489 SRRLKN
-495 WKMEMSDEDL
+495 WKLELTDEDL
-505 GALIKKYSM
+505 GFLIKKYSL

-524 AENAVDIYEVKSY
+524 AENKIDIFEIKSY
-537 LSSKD
+537 LSGKD
-542 REQEA
+542 MPQEF
-547 RQQHL
+547 RQP
-552 SKEKAEETP
+552 SSRAVEETP
-561 VKANEKEPK
+561 KEPSGNIK

-578 NIGNIGYRMAKCC
+578 NINNIGYRMAKCC
-591 HPVFGDDVFG
+591 NPVYGDDVFG
-601 FISVRDGITIHR
+601 FISVKDGITIHR
-613 VSCPNAAR
+613 LSCPNAAR

-632 VRWSSNSLSN
+632 VRWSGSSAST
-642 SFQTTLRVLCRGEKR
+642 SFQVTLKVLCRGEKN

-677 INERNSRDV
+677 VNERNSRDV

-700 ELDKVISAI
+700 ELDKVISAV

>member
-1 MDRNDLKSI
+1 MEDI
-10 FDGDFNE
+10 F
-17 NELDL
+17 
-22 VEKAYRMAEQAL
+22 VEKAYKIAEKAL
-34 DGMKRG
+34 EGMKRG
-40 NDAPFITHPVGV
+40 NNAPFITHPVGV
-52 AKIVCNEIGMNAD
+52 AKIVCDEIGMGKD
-65 CAVAVFLHEAT
+65 CAAAVFLHEAT
-76 RFHPE
+76 RFRPE
-81 ILERED
+81 ILESED

-97 IAVSLNRIAS
+97 IAVSLNRIS
-107 IRPKDTRL
+107 TIRPKDTRL
-115 EADTYRRLIISYSH
+115 EADTYRRLIISYSR

-140 RLEVMRNIKLLPK
+140 RLEVMRNIRLLPK

-160 VETQLLYVPIAHQI
+160 VESQMLYVPIAHQI
-174 GLYSLKGEMEDIY
+174 GLYSLKGELEDIY
-187 LKYTEPSIYNSIT
+187 LKYTEPAIYNSIT
-200 NKLRLTARDREARMS
+200 NKLRLTARDREEQMS

-225 SDAGIHYQLK
+225 SDAGISYQLK

-270 EPDREVEHALCWNVF
+270 PPDRKTEHEMCWNVF

-296 SRLRNWLSKPKPNGY
+296 SRLRDWLSKPKPNGY
-311 ESLHVTIEFDDKV
+311 ESLHVTIEFEDKV

-351 VRMEQYMQEWLS
+351 VRMEQYMQEWLA

-370 QQEKFS
+370 QQERFS
-376 YSDMPDNIG
+376 YDNMPDNIC

-422 GGLVNGKLVSIREKL
+422 GGMVNGKRVSIREKL
-437 TTGDVVEV
+437 ATGDVVEA
-445 VTNKNQKPNPGWL
+445 VTNKNQRPNLGWL

-469 IRQKLAEEEF
+469 IRQKLAEDEF
-479 KKAAEGKELM
+479 KKASEGKELM
-489 ARRLKN
+489 SRRLKN
-495 WKMEMSDEDL
+495 WKLELTDEDL
-505 GALIKKYSM
+505 GFLIKKYSL

-524 AENAVDIYEVKSY
+524 AENKIDIFEIKSY
-537 LSSKD
+537 LSGKD
-542 REQEA
+542 MPQELRHPSSRA
-547 RQQHL
+547 V
-552 SKEKAEETP
+552 EDTP
-561 VKANEKEPK
+561 KEPSGNIK

-578 NIGNIGYRMAKCC
+578 NINNIGYRMAKCC
-591 HPVFGDDVFG
+591 NPVYGDDVFG
-601 FISVRDGITIHR
+601 FISVKDGITIHR

-632 VRWSSNSLSN
+632 VRWSGSSAST
-642 SFQTTLRVLCRGEKR
+642 SFQVTLKVLCRGEKN

-677 INERNSRDV
+677 VNERNSRDV

-700 ELDKVISAI
+700 ELDKVISAV

>member
-1 MDRNDLKSI
+1 MEDI
-10 FDGDFNE
+10 F
-17 NELDL
+17 
-22 VEKAYRMAEQAL
+22 VEKAYKIAEKAL
-34 DGMKRG
+34 EGMKRG
-40 NDAPFITHPVGV
+40 NNAPFITHPVGV
-52 AKIVCNEIGMNAD
+52 AKIVCDEIGMGKD
-65 CAVAVFLHEAT
+65 CAAAVFLHEAT
-76 RFHPE
+76 RFRPE
-81 ILERED
+81 ILESED

-97 IAVSLNRIAS
+97 IAVSLNRIS
-107 IRPKDTRL
+107 TIRPKDTRL
-115 EADTYRRLIISYSH
+115 EADTYRRLIISYSR

-140 RLEVMRNIKLLPK
+140 RLEVMRNIRLLPK

-160 VETQLLYVPIAHQI
+160 VESQMLYVPIAHQI
-174 GLYSLKGEMEDIY
+174 GLYSLKGELEDIY
-187 LKYTEPSIYNSIT
+187 LKYTEPAIYNSIT
-200 NKLRLTARDREARMS
+200 NKLRLTAKDREEQMS

-225 SDAGIHYQLK
+225 SDAGISYQLK

-270 EPDREVEHALCWNVF
+270 PPDRKTEHEMCWNVF

-296 SRLRNWLSKPKPNGY
+296 SRLRDWLSKPKPNGY
-311 ESLHVTIEFDDKV
+311 ESLHVTIEFEDKV

-351 VRMEQYMQEWLS
+351 VRMEQYMQEWLA

-370 QQEKFS
+370 QQERFS
-376 YSDMPDNIG
+376 YDNMPDNIC

-422 GGLVNGKLVSIREKL
+422 GGMVNGKRVSIREKL
-437 TTGDVVEV
+437 ATGDVVEA
-445 VTNKNQKPNPGWL
+445 VTNKNQRPNLGWL

-469 IRQKLAEEEF
+469 IRQKLAEDEF
-479 KKAAEGKELM
+479 KKASEGKELM
-489 ARRLKN
+489 SRRLKN
-495 WKMEMSDEDL
+495 WKLELTDEDL
-505 GALIKKYSM
+505 GFLIKKYSL

-524 AENAVDIYEVKSY
+524 AENKIDIFEIKSY
-537 LSSKD
+537 LSGKD
-542 REQEA
+542 MPQEF
-547 RQQHL
+547 RQP
-552 SKEKAEETP
+552 SSRAVEETP
-561 VKANEKEPK
+561 KEPSGNIK

-578 NIGNIGYRMAKCC
+578 NINNIGYRMAKCC
-591 HPVFGDDVFG
+591 NPVYGDDVFG
-601 FISVRDGITIHR
+601 FISVKDGITIHR

-632 VRWSSNSLSN
+632 VRWSGSSAST
-642 SFQTTLRVLCRGEKR
+642 SFQVTLKVLCRGEKN

-677 INERNSRDV
+677 VNERNSRDV

-700 ELDKVISAI
+700 ELDKVISQIRVKKNII
-709 KKVKDVTNVLR
+709 KVSRL

>member
-1 MDRNDLKSI
+1 MEDI
-10 FDGDFNE
+10 F
-17 NELDL
+17 
-22 VEKAYRMAEQAL
+22 VEKAYKIAEKAL
-34 DGMKRG
+34 EGMKRG
-40 NDAPFITHPVGV
+40 NNAPFITHPVGV
-52 AKIVCNEIGMNAD
+52 AKIVCDEIGMGKD
-65 CAVAVFLHEAT
+65 CAAAVFLHEAT
-76 RFHPE
+76 RFRPE
-81 ILERED
+81 ILESED

-97 IAVSLNRIAS
+97 IAVSLNRIS
-107 IRPKDTRL
+107 TIRPKDTRL

-140 RLEVMRNIKLLPK
+140 RLEVMRNIRLLPK

-160 VETQLLYVPIAHQI
+160 VESQMLYVPIAHQI
-174 GLYSLKGEMEDIY
+174 GLYSLKGELEDIY
-187 LKYTEPSIYNSIT
+187 LKYTEPAIYNSIT
-200 NKLRLTARDREARMS
+200 NKLRLTAKDREEQMS

-225 SDAGIHYQLK
+225 SDAGISYQLK

-270 EPDREVEHALCWNVF
+270 PPDRKTEHEMCWNVF

-296 SRLRNWLSKPKPNGY
+296 SRLRDWLSKPKPNGY
-311 ESLHVTIEFDDKV
+311 ESLHVTIEFEDKV

-351 VRMEQYMQEWLS
+351 VRMEQYMQEWLA

-370 QQEKFS
+370 QQERFS
-376 YSDMPDNIG
+376 YDNMPDNIC

-422 GGLVNGKLVSIREKL
+422 GGMVNGKRVSIREKL
-437 TTGDVVEV
+437 ATGDVVEA
-445 VTNKNQKPNPGWL
+445 VTNKNQRPNLGWL

-469 IRQKLAEEEF
+469 IRQKLAEDEF
-479 KKAAEGKELM
+479 KKASEGKELM
-489 ARRLKN
+489 SRRLKN
-495 WKMEMSDEDL
+495 WKLELTDEDL
-505 GALIKKYSM
+505 GFLIKKYSL

-524 AENAVDIYEVKSY
+524 AENKIDIFEIKSY
-537 LSSKD
+537 LSGKD
-542 REQEA
+542 MPQELRHPSSRA
-547 RQQHL
+547 V
-552 SKEKAEETP
+552 EDTP
-561 VKANEKEPK
+561 KEPAGNIK

-578 NIGNIGYRMAKCC
+578 NINNIGYRMAKCC
-591 HPVFGDDVFG
+591 NPVYGDDVFG
-601 FISVRDGITIHR
+601 FISVKDGITIHR

-632 VRWSSNSLSN
+632 VRWSGSSAST
-642 SFQTTLRVLCRGEKR
+642 SFQVTLKVLCRGEKN

-677 INERNSRDV
+677 VNERNSRDV

-700 ELDKVISAI
+700 ELDKVISAV

>member
-1 MDRNDLKSI
+1 MEDI
-10 FDGDFNE
+10 F
-17 NELDL
+17 
-22 VEKAYRMAEQAL
+22 VEKAYKIAEKAL
-34 DGMKRG
+34 EGMKRG
-40 NDAPFITHPVGV
+40 NNAPFITHPVGV
-52 AKIVCNEIGMNAD
+52 AKIVCDEIGMGKD
-65 CAVAVFLHEAT
+65 CAAAVFLHEAT
-76 RFHPE
+76 RFRPE
-81 ILERED
+81 ILESED

-97 IAVSLNRIAS
+97 IAVSLNRIS
-107 IRPKDTRL
+107 TIRPKDTRL
-115 EADTYRRLIISYSH
+115 EADTYRRLIISYSR

-140 RLEVMRNIKLLPK
+140 RLEVMRNIRLLPK

-160 VETQLLYVPIAHQI
+160 VESQMLYVPIAHQI
-174 GLYSLKGEMEDIY
+174 GLYSLKGELEDIY
-187 LKYTEPSIYNSIT
+187 LKYTEPAIYNSIT
-200 NKLRLTARDREARMS
+200 NKLRLTAKDREEQMS

-225 SDAGIHYQLK
+225 SDAGISYQLK

-270 EPDREVEHALCWNVF
+270 PPDRKTEHEMCWNVF

-296 SRLRNWLSKPKPNGY
+296 SRLRDWLSKPKPNGY
-311 ESLHVTIEFDDKV
+311 ESLHVTIEFEDKV

-351 VRMEQYMQEWLS
+351 VRMEQYMQEWLA

-370 QQEKFS
+370 QQERFS
-376 YSDMPDNIG
+376 YDNMPDNIC

-422 GGLVNGKLVSIREKL
+422 GGMVNGKRVSIREKL
-437 TTGDVVEV
+437 ATGDVVEA
-445 VTNKNQKPNPGWL
+445 VTNKNQRPNLGWL

-469 IRQKLAEEEF
+469 IRQKLAEDEF
-479 KKAAEGKELM
+479 KKASEGKELM
-489 ARRLKN
+489 SRRLKN
-495 WKMEMSDEDL
+495 WKLELTDEDL
-505 GALIKKYSM
+505 GFLIKKYSL

-524 AENAVDIYEVKSY
+524 AENKIDIFEIKSY
-537 LSSKD
+537 LSGKD
-542 REQEA
+542 MPQEF
-547 RQQHL
+547 RQP
-552 SKEKAEETP
+552 SSRAVEETP
-561 VKANEKEPK
+561 KEPSVNIK

-578 NIGNIGYRMAKCC
+578 NINNIGYRMAKCC
-591 HPVFGDDVFG
+591 NPVYGDDVFG
-601 FISVRDGITIHR
+601 FISVKDGITIHR

-632 VRWSSNSLSN
+632 VRWSGSSAST
-642 SFQTTLRVLCRGEKR
+642 SFQVTLKVLCRGEKN

-677 INERNSRDV
+677 VNERNSRDV

-700 ELDKVISAI
+700 ELDKVISAV

>member
-1 MDRNDLKSI
+1 MEDI
-10 FDGDFNE
+10 F
-17 NELDL
+17 
-22 VEKAYRMAEQAL
+22 VEKAYKIAEKAL
-34 DGMKRG
+34 EGMKRG
-40 NDAPFITHPVGV
+40 NNAPFITHPVGV
-52 AKIVCNEIGMNAD
+52 AKIVCDEIGMGKD
-65 CAVAVFLHEAT
+65 CAAAVFLHEAT
-76 RFHPE
+76 RFRPE
-81 ILERED
+81 ILESED

-97 IAVSLNRIAS
+97 IAVSLNRIS
-107 IRPKDTRL
+107 TIRPKDTRL

-140 RLEVMRNIKLLPK
+140 RLEVMRNIRLLPK

-160 VETQLLYVPIAHQI
+160 VESQMLYVPIAHQI
-174 GLYSLKGEMEDIY
+174 GLYSLKGELEDIY
-187 LKYTEPSIYNSIT
+187 LKYTEPAIYNSIT
-200 NKLRLTARDREARMS
+200 NKLRLTAKDREEQMS

-225 SDAGIHYQLK
+225 SDAGISYQLK

-270 EPDREVEHALCWNVF
+270 PPDRKTEHEMCWNVF

-296 SRLRNWLSKPKPNGY
+296 SRLRDWLSKPKPNGY
-311 ESLHVTIEFDDKV
+311 ESLHVTMEFEDKV

-351 VRMEQYMQEWLS
+351 VRMEQYMQEWLA

-370 QQEKFS
+370 QQERFS
-376 YSDMPDNIG
+376 YDNMPDNIC

-422 GGLVNGKLVSIREKL
+422 GGMVNGKRVSIREKL
-437 TTGDVVEV
+437 ATGDVVEA
-445 VTNKNQKPNPGWL
+445 VTNKNQRPNLGWL

-469 IRQKLAEEEF
+469 IRQKLAEDEF
-479 KKAAEGKELM
+479 KKASEGKELM
-489 ARRLKN
+489 SRRLKN
-495 WKMEMSDEDL
+495 WKLELTDEDL
-505 GALIKKYSM
+505 GFLIKKYSL

-524 AENAVDIYEVKSY
+524 AENKIDIFEIKSY
-537 LSSKD
+537 LSGKD
-542 REQEA
+542 MPQEF
-547 RQQHL
+547 RQP
-552 SKEKAEETP
+552 SSRAVEETP
-561 VKANEKEPK
+561 KEPSGNIK

-578 NIGNIGYRMAKCC
+578 NINNIGYRMAKCC
-591 HPVFGDDVFG
+591 NPVYGDDVFG
-601 FISVRDGITIHR
+601 FISVKDGITIHR

-632 VRWSSNSLSN
+632 VRWSGSSAST
-642 SFQTTLRVLCRGEKR
+642 SFQVTLKVLCRGEKN

-677 INERNSRDV
+677 VNERNSRDV

-700 ELDKVISAI
+700 ELDKVISAV

>member
-1 MDRNDLKSI
+1 MEDI
-10 FDGDFNE
+10 F
-17 NELDL
+17 
-22 VEKAYRMAEQAL
+22 VEKAYKIAEKAL
-34 DGMKRG
+34 EGMKRG
-40 NDAPFITHPVGV
+40 NNAPFITHPVGV
-52 AKIVCNEIGMNAD
+52 AKIVCDEIGMGKD
-65 CAVAVFLHEAT
+65 CAAAVFLHEAT
-76 RFHPE
+76 RFRPE
-81 ILERED
+81 ILESED

-97 IAVSLNRIAS
+97 IAVSLNRIS
-107 IRPKDTRL
+107 TIRPKDTRL
-115 EADTYRRLIISYSH
+115 EADTYRRLIISYSR

-140 RLEVMRNIKLLPK
+140 RLEVMRNIRLLPK

-160 VETQLLYVPIAHQI
+160 VESQMLYVPIAHQI
-174 GLYSLKGEMEDIY
+174 GLYSLKGELEDIY
-187 LKYTEPSIYNSIT
+187 LKYTEPAIYNSIT
-200 NKLRLTARDREARMS
+200 NKLRLTAKDREEQMS

-225 SDAGIHYQLK
+225 SDAGISYQLK

-270 EPDREVEHALCWNVF
+270 PPDRKTEHEMCWNVF

-311 ESLHVTIEFDDKV
+311 ESLHVTIEFEDKV

-351 VRMEQYMQEWLS
+351 VRMEQYMQEWLA

-370 QQEKFS
+370 QQERFS
-376 YSDMPDNIG
+376 YDNMPDNIC

-422 GGLVNGKLVSIREKL
+422 GGMVNGKRVSIREKL
-437 TTGDVVEV
+437 ATGDVVEA
-445 VTNKNQKPNPGWL
+445 VTNKNQRPNLGWL

-469 IRQKLAEEEF
+469 IRQKLAEDEF
-479 KKAAEGKELM
+479 KKASEGKELM
-489 ARRLKN
+489 SRRLKN
-495 WKMEMSDEDL
+495 WKLELTDEDL
-505 GALIKKYSM
+505 GFLIKKYSL

-524 AENAVDIYEVKSY
+524 AENKIDIFEIKSY
-537 LSSKD
+537 LSGKD
-542 REQEA
+542 MPQEF
-547 RQQHL
+547 RQP
-552 SKEKAEETP
+552 SSRAVEETP
-561 VKANEKEPK
+561 KEPSGNIK

-578 NIGNIGYRMAKCC
+578 NINNIGYRMAKCC
-591 HPVFGDDVFG
+591 NPVYGDDVFG
-601 FISVRDGITIHR
+601 FISVKDGITIHR

-632 VRWSSNSLSN
+632 VRWSGSSAST
-642 SFQTTLRVLCRGEKR
+642 SFQVTLKVLCRGEKN

-677 INERNSRDV
+677 VNERNSRDV

-700 ELDKVISAI
+700 ELDKVISAV

>member
-1 MDRNDLKSI
+1 MEDI
-10 FDGDFNE
+10 F
-17 NELDL
+17 
-22 VEKAYRMAEQAL
+22 VEKAYKIAEKAL
-34 DGMKRG
+34 EGMKRG
-40 NDAPFITHPVGV
+40 NNAPFITHPVGV
-52 AKIVCNEIGMNAD
+52 AKIVCDEIGMGKD
-65 CAVAVFLHEAT
+65 CAAAVFLHEAT
-76 RFHPE
+76 RFRPE
-81 ILERED
+81 ILESED

-97 IAVSLNRIAS
+97 IAVSLNRIS
-107 IRPKDTRL
+107 TIRPKDTRL

-140 RLEVMRNIKLLPK
+140 RLEVMRNIRLLPK

-160 VETQLLYVPIAHQI
+160 VESQMLYVPIAHQI
-174 GLYSLKGEMEDIY
+174 GLYSLKGELEDIY
-187 LKYTEPSIYNSIT
+187 LKYTEPAIYNSIT
-200 NKLRLTARDREARMS
+200 NKLRLTAKDREEQMS

-225 SDAGIHYQLK
+225 SDAGISYQLK

-270 EPDREVEHALCWNVF
+270 PPDRKTEHEMCWNVF

-296 SRLRNWLSKPKPNGY
+296 SRLRDWLSKPKPNGY
-311 ESLHVTIEFDDKV
+311 ESLHVTIEFEDKV

-351 VRMEQYMQEWLS
+351 VRMEQYMQEWLA

-370 QQEKFS
+370 QQERFS
-376 YSDMPDNIG
+376 YDNMPDNIC

-422 GGLVNGKLVSIREKL
+422 GGMVNGKRVSIREKL
-437 TTGDVVEV
+437 ATGDVVEA
-445 VTNKNQKPNPGWL
+445 VTNKNQRPNLGWL

-469 IRQKLAEEEF
+469 IRQKLAEDEF
-479 KKAAEGKELM
+479 KKASEGKELM
-489 ARRLKN
+489 SRRLKN
-495 WKMEMSDEDL
+495 WKLELTDEDL
-505 GALIKKYSM
+505 GFLIKKYSL

-524 AENAVDIYEVKSY
+524 AENKIDIFEIKSY
-537 LSSKD
+537 LSGKD
-542 REQEA
+542 MPQELRHPSSRA
-547 RQQHL
+547 V
-552 SKEKAEETP
+552 EDTP
-561 VKANEKEPK
+561 KEPSGNIK

-578 NIGNIGYRMAKCC
+578 NINNIGYRMAKCC
-591 HPVFGDDVFG
+591 NPVYGDDVFG
-601 FISVRDGITIHR
+601 FISVKDGITIHR

-632 VRWSSNSLSN
+632 VRWSGSSAST
-642 SFQTTLRVLCRGEKR
+642 SFQVTLKVLCRGEKN

-677 INERNSRDV
+677 VNERNSRDV

-700 ELDKVISAI
+700 ELDKVISAV

>member
-1 MDRNDLKSI
+1 MEDI
-10 FDGDFNE
+10 F
-17 NELDL
+17 
-22 VEKAYRMAEQAL
+22 VEKAYKIAEKAL
-34 DGMKRG
+34 EGMKRG
-40 NDAPFITHPVGV
+40 NNAPFITHPVGV
-52 AKIVCNEIGMNAD
+52 AKIVCDEIGMGKD
-65 CAVAVFLHEAT
+65 CAAAVFLHEAT
-76 RFHPE
+76 RFRPE
-81 ILERED
+81 ILESED

-97 IAVSLNRIAS
+97 IAVSLNRIS
-107 IRPKDTRL
+107 TIRPKDTRL

-140 RLEVMRNIKLLPK
+140 RLEVMRNIRLLPK

-160 VETQLLYVPIAHQI
+160 VESQMLYVPIAHQI
-174 GLYSLKGEMEDIY
+174 GLYSLKGELEDIY
-187 LKYTEPSIYNSIT
+187 LKYTEPAIYNSIT
-200 NKLRLTARDREARMS
+200 NKLRLTAKDREEQMS

-225 SDAGIHYQLK
+225 SDAGISYQLK

-270 EPDREVEHALCWNVF
+270 PPDRKTEHEMCWNVF

-296 SRLRNWLSKPKPNGY
+296 SRLRDWLSKPKPNGY
-311 ESLHVTIEFDDKV
+311 ESLHVTIEFEDKV

-351 VRMEQYMQEWLS
+351 VRMEQYMQEWLA

-370 QQEKFS
+370 QQERFS
-376 YSDMPDNIG
+376 YDNMPDNIC

-422 GGLVNGKLVSIREKL
+422 GGMVNGKRVSIREKL
-437 TTGDVVEV
+437 ATGDVVEA
-445 VTNKNQKPNPGWL
+445 VTNKNQRPNLGWL

-469 IRQKLAEEEF
+469 IRQKLAEDEF
-479 KKAAEGKELM
+479 KKASEGKELM
-489 ARRLKN
+489 SRRLKN
-495 WKMEMSDEDL
+495 WKLELTDEDL
-505 GALIKKYSM
+505 GFLIKKYSL

-524 AENAVDIYEVKSY
+524 AENKIDIFEIKSY
-537 LSSKD
+537 LSGKD
-542 REQEA
+542 MPQELRHPSSRA
-547 RQQHL
+547 V
-552 SKEKAEETP
+552 EDTP
-561 VKANEKEPK
+561 KEPSGNIK

-578 NIGNIGYRMAKCC
+578 NINNIGYRMAKCC
-591 HPVFGDDVFG
+591 NPVYGDDVFG
-601 FISVRDGITIHR
+601 FISVKDGITIHR

-632 VRWSSNSLSN
+632 VRWSGSSAST
-642 SFQTTLRVLCRGEKR
+642 SFQVTLKVLCRGEKN

-663 EAVSQYKASVRSMV
+663 GAVSQYKASVRSMV
-677 INERNSRDV
+677 VNERNSRDV

-700 ELDKVISAI
+700 ELDKVISAV

>member
-1 MDRNDLKSI
+1 MEDI
-10 FDGDFNE
+10 F
-17 NELDL
+17 
-22 VEKAYRMAEQAL
+22 VEKAYKIAEKAL
-34 DGMKRG
+34 EGMKRG
-40 NDAPFITHPVGV
+40 NNAPFITHPVGV
-52 AKIVCNEIGMNAD
+52 AKIVCDEIGMGKD
-65 CAVAVFLHEAT
+65 CAAAVFLHEAT
-76 RFHPE
+76 RFRPE
-81 ILERED
+81 ILESED

-97 IAVSLNRIAS
+97 IAVSLNRIS
-107 IRPKDTRL
+107 TIRPKDTRL
-115 EADTYRRLIISYSH
+115 EADTYRRLIISYSR

-140 RLEVMRNIKLLPK
+140 RLEVMRNIRLLPK

-160 VETQLLYVPIAHQI
+160 VESQMLYVPIAHQI
-174 GLYSLKGEMEDIY
+174 GLYSLKGELEDIY
-187 LKYTEPSIYNSIT
+187 LKYTEPAIYNSIT
-200 NKLRLTARDREARMS
+200 NKLRLTAKDREEQMS

-225 SDAGIHYQLK
+225 SDAGISYQLK

-270 EPDREVEHALCWNVF
+270 PPDRKTEHEMCWNVF

-296 SRLRNWLSKPKPNGY
+296 SRLRDWLSKPKPNGY
-311 ESLHVTIEFDDKV
+311 ESLHVTIEFEDKV

-351 VRMEQYMQEWLS
+351 VRMEQYMQEWLA

-370 QQEKFS
+370 QQERFS
-376 YSDMPDNIG
+376 YDNMPDNIC

-422 GGLVNGKLVSIREKL
+422 GGMVNGKRVSIREKL
-437 TTGDVVEV
+437 ATGDVVEA
-445 VTNKNQKPNPGWL
+445 VTNKNQRPNLGWL

-469 IRQKLAEEEF
+469 IRQKLAEDEF
-479 KKAAEGKELM
+479 KKASEGKELM
-489 ARRLKN
+489 SRRLKN
-495 WKMEMSDEDL
+495 WKLELTDEDL
-505 GALIKKYSM
+505 GFLIKKYSL

-524 AENAVDIYEVKSY
+524 AENKIDIFEIKSY
-537 LSSKD
+537 LSGKD
-542 REQEA
+542 MPQEFRHPSSRA
-547 RQQHL
+547 V
-552 SKEKAEETP
+552 EDTP
-561 VKANEKEPK
+561 KEPSGNIK

-578 NIGNIGYRMAKCC
+578 NINNIGYRMAKCC
-591 HPVFGDDVFG
+591 NPVYGDDVFG
-601 FISVRDGITIHR
+601 FTSVKDGITIHR

-632 VRWSSNSLSN
+632 VRWSGSSAST
-642 SFQTTLRVLCRGEKR
+642 SFQVTLKVLCRGEKN

-677 INERNSRDV
+677 VNERNSRDV

-700 ELDKVISAI
+700 ELDKVISAV

>member
-1 MDRNDLKSI
+1 MEDI
-10 FDGDFNE
+10 F
-17 NELDL
+17 
-22 VEKAYRMAEQAL
+22 VEKAYKIAEKAL
-34 DGMKRG
+34 EGMKRG
-40 NDAPFITHPVGV
+40 NNAPFITHPVGV
-52 AKIVCNEIGMNAD
+52 AKIVCDEIGMGKD
-65 CAVAVFLHEAT
+65 CAAAVFLHEAT
-76 RFHPE
+76 RFRPE
-81 ILERED
+81 ILESED

-97 IAVSLNRIAS
+97 IAVSLNRIS
-107 IRPKDTRL
+107 TIRPKDTRL

-140 RLEVMRNIKLLPK
+140 RLEVMRNIRLLPK

-160 VETQLLYVPIAHQI
+160 VESQMLYVPIAHQI
-174 GLYSLKGEMEDIY
+174 GLYSLKGELEDIY
-187 LKYTEPSIYNSIT
+187 LKYTEPAIYNSIT
-200 NKLRLTARDREARMS
+200 NKLRLTAKDREEQMS

-225 SDAGIHYQLK
+225 SDAGISYQLK

-270 EPDREVEHALCWNVF
+270 PPDRKTEHEMCWNVF

-296 SRLRNWLSKPKPNGY
+296 SRLRDWLSKPKPNGY
-311 ESLHVTIEFDDKV
+311 ESLHVTIEFEDKV

-351 VRMEQYMQEWLS
+351 VRMEQYMQEWLA

-370 QQEKFS
+370 QQERFS
-376 YSDMPDNIG
+376 YDNMPDNIC

-422 GGLVNGKLVSIREKL
+422 GGMVNGKRVSIREKL
-437 TTGDVVEV
+437 ATGDVVEA
-445 VTNKNQKPNPGWL
+445 VTNKNQRPNLGWL

-469 IRQKLAEEEF
+469 IRQKLAEDEF
-479 KKAAEGKELM
+479 KKASEGKELM
-489 ARRLKN
+489 SRRLKN
-495 WKMEMSDEDL
+495 WKLELTDEDL
-505 GALIKKYSM
+505 GFLIKKYSL

-524 AENAVDIYEVKSY
+524 AENKIDIFEIKSY
-537 LSSKD
+537 LSGKD
-542 REQEA
+542 MPQEF
-547 RQQHL
+547 RQP
-552 SKEKAEETP
+552 SSRAVEETP
-561 VKANEKEPK
+561 KEPSGNIK

-578 NIGNIGYRMAKCC
+578 NINNIGYRMAKCC
-591 HPVFGDDVFG
+591 NPVYGDDVFG
-601 FISVRDGITIHR
+601 FTSVKDGITIHR

-632 VRWSSNSLSN
+632 VRWSGSSAST
-642 SFQTTLRVLCRGEKR
+642 SFQVTLKVLCRGEKN

-677 INERNSRDV
+677 VNERNSRDV

-700 ELDKVISAI
+700 ELDKVISAV

>member
-1 MDRNDLKSI
+1 MEDI
-10 FDGDFNE
+10 F
-17 NELDL
+17 
-22 VEKAYRMAEQAL
+22 VEKAYKIAEKAL
-34 DGMKRG
+34 EGMKRG
-40 NDAPFITHPVGV
+40 NNAPFITHPVGV
-52 AKIVCNEIGMNAD
+52 AKIVCDEIGMGKD
-65 CAVAVFLHEAT
+65 CAAAVFLHEAT
-76 RFHPE
+76 RFRPE
-81 ILERED
+81 ILESED

-97 IAVSLNRIAS
+97 IAVSLNRIS
-107 IRPKDTRL
+107 TIRPKDTRL
-115 EADTYRRLIISYSH
+115 EADTYRRLIISYSR

-140 RLEVMRNIKLLPK
+140 RLEVMRNIRLLPK

-160 VETQLLYVPIAHQI
+160 VESQMLYVPIAHQI
-174 GLYSLKGEMEDIY
+174 GLYSLKGELEDIY
-187 LKYTEPSIYNSIT
+187 LKYTEPAIYNSIT
-200 NKLRLTARDREARMS
+200 NKLRLTAKDREEQMS

-225 SDAGIHYQLK
+225 SDAGISYQLK

-270 EPDREVEHALCWNVF
+270 PPDRKTEHEMCWNVF

-296 SRLRNWLSKPKPNGY
+296 SRLRDWLSKPKPNGY
-311 ESLHVTIEFDDKV
+311 ESLHVTIEFEDKV

-351 VRMEQYMQEWLS
+351 VRMEQYMQEWLA

-370 QQEKFS
+370 QQERFS
-376 YSDMPDNIG
+376 YDNMPDNIC

-422 GGLVNGKLVSIREKL
+422 GGMVNGKRVSIREKL
-437 TTGDVVEV
+437 ATGDVVEA
-445 VTNKNQKPNPGWL
+445 VTNKNQRPNLGWL

-469 IRQKLAEEEF
+469 IRQKLAEDEF
-479 KKAAEGKELM
+479 KKASEGKELM
-489 ARRLKN
+489 SRRLKN
-495 WKMEMSDEDL
+495 WKLELTDEDL
-505 GALIKKYSM
+505 GFLIKKYSL

-524 AENAVDIYEVKSY
+524 AENKIDIFEIKSY
-537 LSSKD
+537 LSGKD
-542 REQEA
+542 MPQEF
-547 RQQHL
+547 RQP
-552 SKEKAEETP
+552 SSRAVEETP
-561 VKANEKEPK
+561 KEPSGNIK
-570 SDVLVIGG
+570 SDLLVIGG
-578 NIGNIGYRMAKCC
+578 NINNIGYRMAKCC
-591 HPVFGDDVFG
+591 NPVYGDDVFG
-601 FISVRDGITIHR
+601 FTSVKDGITIHR

-632 VRWSSNSLSN
+632 VRWSGSSAST
-642 SFQTTLRVLCRGEKR
+642 SFQVTLKVLCRGEKN

-677 INERNSRDV
+677 VNERNSRDV

-700 ELDKVISAI
+700 ELDKVISAV

>member
-270 EPDREVEHALCWNVF
+270 EPDRELEHALCWNVF

-296 SRLRNWLSKPKPNGY
+296 SRLRDWLSKPKPNGY

-351 VRMEQYMQEWLS
+351 VRMEQYMQE
-363 SVRNVMS
+363 
-370 QQEKFS
+370 
-376 YSDMPDNIG
+376 
-385 NDVFVYT
+385 
-392 PSGELKQLRY
+392 
-402 GATLLDFA
+402 
-410 FAIHT
+410 
-415 NIGLKCS
+415 
-422 GGLVNGKLVSIREKL
+422 
-437 TTGDVVEV
+437 
-445 VTNKNQKPNPGWL
+445 
-458 DIAVTSKARTK
+458 
-469 IRQKLAEEEF
+469 
-479 KKAAEGKELM
+479 
-489 ARRLKN
+489 
-495 WKMEMSDEDL
+495 
-505 GALIKKYSM
+505 
-514 KSINEFYCAV
+514 
-524 AENAVDIYEVKSY
+524 
-537 LSSKD
+537 
-542 REQEA
+542 
-547 RQQHL
+547 
-552 SKEKAEETP
+552 
-561 VKANEKEPK
+561 
-570 SDVLVIGG
+570 
-578 NIGNIGYRMAKCC
+578 
-591 HPVFGDDVFG
+591 
-601 FISVRDGITIHR
+601 
-613 VSCPNAAR
+613 
-621 LIERYPYRIQR
+621 
-632 VRWSSNSLSN
+632 
-642 SFQTTLRVLCRGEKR
+642 
-657 LGAPVM
+657 
-663 EAVSQYKASVRSMV
+663 
-677 INERNSRDV
+677 
-686 THEIELKLSVPNNL
+686 
-700 ELDKVISAI
+700 
-709 KKVKDVTNVLR
+709 

>member
-1 MDRNDLKSI
+1 MEDI
-10 FDGDFNE
+10 F
-17 NELDL
+17 
-22 VEKAYRMAEQAL
+22 VKKAYKIAEKALE
-34 DGMKRG
+34 GMKRG
-40 NDAPFITHPVGV
+40 NNAPFITHPVGV
-52 AKIVCNEIGMNAD
+52 AKIVCDEIGMGKD
-65 CAVAVFLHEAT
+65 CAAAVFLHEAT
-76 RFHPE
+76 RFRPE
-81 ILERED
+81 ILESED

-97 IAVSLNRIAS
+97 IAVSLNRIS
-107 IRPKDTRL
+107 TIRPKDTRL
-115 EADTYRRLIISYSH
+115 EADTYRRLIISYSR

-140 RLEVMRNIKLLPK
+140 RLEVMRNIRLLPK

-160 VETQLLYVPIAHQI
+160 VESQMLYVPIAHQI
-174 GLYSLKGEMEDIY
+174 GLYSLKGELEDIY
-187 LKYTEPSIYNSIT
+187 LKYTEPAIYNSIT
-200 NKLRLTARDREARMS
+200 NKLRLTAKDREEQMS

-225 SDAGIHYQLK
+225 SDAGISYQLK

-270 EPDREVEHALCWNVF
+270 PPDRKTEHEMCWNVF

-296 SRLRNWLSKPKPNGY
+296 SRLRDWLSKPKPNGY
-311 ESLHVTIEFDDKV
+311 ESLHVTIEFEDKV

-351 VRMEQYMQEWLS
+351 VRMEQYMQEWLA

-370 QQEKFS
+370 QQERFS
-376 YSDMPDNIG
+376 YDNMPDNIC

-422 GGLVNGKLVSIREKL
+422 GGMVNGKRVSIREKL
-437 TTGDVVEV
+437 ATGDVVEA
-445 VTNKNQKPNPGWL
+445 VTNKNQRPNLGWL

-469 IRQKLAEEEF
+469 IRQKLAEDEF
-479 KKAAEGKELM
+479 KKASEGKELM
-489 ARRLKN
+489 SRRLKN
-495 WKMEMSDEDL
+495 WKLELTDEDL
-505 GALIKKYSM
+505 GFLIKKYSL

-524 AENAVDIYEVKSY
+524 AENKIDIFEIKSY
-537 LSSKD
+537 LSGKD
-542 REQEA
+542 MPQEF
-547 RQQHL
+547 RQP
-552 SKEKAEETP
+552 SSRAVEETP
-561 VKANEKEPK
+561 KEPSGNIK

-578 NIGNIGYRMAKCC
+578 NINNIGYRMAKCC
-591 HPVFGDDVFG
+591 NPVYGDDVFG
-601 FISVRDGITIHR
+601 FISVKDGITIHR

-632 VRWSSNSLSN
+632 VRWSGSSAST
-642 SFQTTLRVLCRGEKR
+642 SFQVTLKVLCRGEKN

-677 INERNSRDV
+677 VNERNSRDV

-700 ELDKVISAI
+700 ELDKVISAV

>member
-1 MDRNDLKSI
+1 MEDI
-10 FDGDFNE
+10 F
-17 NELDL
+17 
-22 VEKAYRMAEQAL
+22 VEKAYKIAEKAL
-34 DGMKRG
+34 EGMKRG
-40 NDAPFITHPVGV
+40 NNAPFITHPVGV
-52 AKIVCNEIGMNAD
+52 AKIVCDEIGMGKD
-65 CAVAVFLHEAT
+65 CAAAVFLHEAT
-76 RFHPE
+76 RFRPE
-81 ILERED
+81 ILESED

-97 IAVSLNRIAS
+97 IAVSLNRIS
-107 IRPKDTRL
+107 TIRPKDTRL
-115 EADTYRRLIISYSH
+115 EADTYRRLIISYSR

-140 RLEVMRNIKLLPK
+140 RLEVMRNIRLLPK

-160 VETQLLYVPIAHQI
+160 VESQMLYVPIAHQI
-174 GLYSLKGEMEDIY
+174 GLYSLKGELEDIY
-187 LKYTEPSIYNSIT
+187 LKYTEPAIYNSIT
-200 NKLRLTARDREARMS
+200 NKLRLTAKDREEQMS

-225 SDAGIHYQLK
+225 SDAGISYQLK

-270 EPDREVEHALCWNVF
+270 PPDRKTEHEMCWNVF

-296 SRLRNWLSKPKPNGY
+296 SRLRDWLSKPKPNGY
-311 ESLHVTIEFDDKV
+311 ESLHVTIEFEDKV
-324 PLEVQIRTRRMDIVA
+324 PLEVQIRTKRMDIVA

-351 VRMEQYMQEWLS
+351 VRMEQYMQEWLA

-370 QQEKFS
+370 QQERFS
-376 YSDMPDNIG
+376 YDNMPDNIC

-422 GGLVNGKLVSIREKL
+422 GGMVNGKRVSIREKL
-437 TTGDVVEV
+437 ATGDVVEA
-445 VTNKNQKPNPGWL
+445 VTNKNQRPNLGWL

-469 IRQKLAEEEF
+469 IRQKLAEDEF
-479 KKAAEGKELM
+479 KKASEGKELM
-489 ARRLKN
+489 SRRLKN
-495 WKMEMSDEDL
+495 WKLELTDEDL
-505 GALIKKYSM
+505 GFLIKKYSL

-524 AENAVDIYEVKSY
+524 AENKIDIFEIKSY
-537 LSSKD
+537 LSGKD
-542 REQEA
+542 MPQEF
-547 RQQHL
+547 RQP
-552 SKEKAEETP
+552 SSRAVEETP
-561 VKANEKEPK
+561 KEPSGNIK

-578 NIGNIGYRMAKCC
+578 NINNIGYRMAKCC
-591 HPVFGDDVFG
+591 NPVYGDDVFG
-601 FISVRDGITIHR
+601 FISVKDGITIHR

-632 VRWSSNSLSN
+632 VRWSGSSAST
-642 SFQTTLRVLCRGEKR
+642 SFQVTLKVLCRGEKN

-677 INERNSRDV
+677 VNERNSRDV

-700 ELDKVISAI
+700 ELDKVISAV

>member
-1 MDRNDLKSI
+1 MEDI
-10 FDGDFNE
+10 F
-17 NELDL
+17 
-22 VEKAYRMAEQAL
+22 VEKAYKIAEKAL
-34 DGMKRG
+34 EGMKRG
-40 NDAPFITHPVGV
+40 NNAPFITHPVGV
-52 AKIVCNEIGMNAD
+52 AKIVCDEIGMGKD
-65 CAVAVFLHEAT
+65 CAAAVFLHEAT
-76 RFHPE
+76 RFRPE
-81 ILERED
+81 ILESED

-97 IAVSLNRIAS
+97 IAVSLNRIS
-107 IRPKDTRL
+107 TIRPKDTRL
-115 EADTYRRLIISYSH
+115 EADTYRRLIISYSR

-140 RLEVMRNIKLLPK
+140 RLEVMRNIRLLPK

-160 VETQLLYVPIAHQI
+160 VESQMLYVPIAHQI
-174 GLYSLKGEMEDIY
+174 GLYSLKGELEDIY
-187 LKYTEPSIYNSIT
+187 LKYTEPAIYNSIT
-200 NKLRLTARDREARMS
+200 NKLRLTAKDREEQMS

-225 SDAGIHYQLK
+225 SDAGISYQLK

-270 EPDREVEHALCWNVF
+270 PPDRKTEHEMCWNVF

-296 SRLRNWLSKPKPNGY
+296 SRLRDWLSKPKPNGY
-311 ESLHVTIEFDDKV
+311 ESLHVTIEFEDKV

-351 VRMEQYMQEWLS
+351 VRMEQYMQEWLA

-370 QQEKFS
+370 QQERFS
-376 YSDMPDNIG
+376 YDNMPDNIC

-422 GGLVNGKLVSIREKL
+422 GGMVNGKRVSIREKL
-437 TTGDVVEV
+437 ATGDVVEA
-445 VTNKNQKPNPGWL
+445 VTNKNQRPNLGWL

-469 IRQKLAEEEF
+469 IRQKLAEDEF
-479 KKAAEGKELM
+479 KKASEGKELM
-489 ARRLKN
+489 SRRLKN
-495 WKMEMSDEDL
+495 WKLELTDEDL
-505 GALIKKYSM
+505 GFLIKKYSL

-524 AENAVDIYEVKSY
+524 AENKIDIFEIKSY
-537 LSSKD
+537 LSGKD
-542 REQEA
+542 MPQELRHPSSRA
-547 RQQHL
+547 V
-552 SKEKAEETP
+552 EDTP
-561 VKANEKEPK
+561 KEPSGNIK

-578 NIGNIGYRMAKCC
+578 NINNIGYRMAKCC
-591 HPVFGDDVFG
+591 NPVYGDDVFG
-601 FISVRDGITIHR
+601 FISVKDGITIHR

-632 VRWSSNSLSN
+632 VRWSGSSAST
-642 SFQTTLRVLCRGEKR
+642 SFQVTLKVLCRGEKN

-677 INERNSRDV
+677 VNERNSRDV

-700 ELDKVISAI
+700 ELDKVISAV